1 MKKQLLFLF
10 FALLALCASAA
21 VGDTFSVGK
30 LNYQVTS
37 NGTTEDYP
45 QVTVTGLSAE
55 GKAISSLNLQIQ
67 STVLYNGTRYR
78 VTEIGAYAFYAQK
91 NLVTLWVRWGI
102 LRIKNNA
109 FQSCTNLT
117 QARLASSVDY
127 IESLAFNNCSSLKYV
142 FYANTYFIDSHYASN
157 CMPNNSGMIL
167 LVSKAAKNTVER
179 AKGIAA
185 FKNFATIYRN
195 HEAFDF
201 AFTDGGYYV
210 VSTLPD
216 DKPNK
221 NRHGVFQLVGL
232 NSSNTEY
239 APTASS
245 YTVDGYTY
253 DLAEVT
259 YNACESNSNLKSVDL
274 SSLSHLKKIDEYAFK
289 DCSAL
294 TRIILNS
301 STPLSIRK
309 EAFANC
315 TSLTTLNL
323 TSNVSVFYASAVN
336 GCSNLETITVST
348 HNKHLCDVNGIVYSK
363 NKTVLERCPPGH
375 NTTMFNHYSFPSTLK
390 EIGFSA
396 FATCKKIQKIYIPYG
411 VKSIGICFQE
421 CTGLTTLQIPSSVT
435 GFGYGTFGN
444 IPNLTY
450 LYCNFSTPPSGMPV
464 GPYSSAPR
472 HTLYVPD
479 EAIEAYKKAT
489 YWSTW
494 KNIKGGAYDA
504 TTIDAV
510 ETLRYTIHSNK
521 AETINGNSYD
531 GRAMLVYAPDPTTVY
546 SQTYAVPDY
555 VRLPNGK
562 KYAVTAIN
570 SNVCSGGMRASAT
583 LTLGANVD
591 SIFSNAFQGK
601 TKLTR
606 LKLNSNLT
614 YIGVNAF
621 YDCRISNDLVLPY
634 GFKKLSPGA
643 FYNNSF
649 KRFVIP
655 GSLIS
660 LANTCLARNNN
671 LEELIIND
679 PYWAR
684 FTSWDLTKIPT
695 SCKLYVPVGSVE
707 AYKNNEKWGKLK
719 VMAGSYDFTY
729 NNANPNRTMF
739 HMTVTSS
746 TPLTVDGMTYAGK
759 AKYVYH
765 PANMTL
771 ESDTTFVCSNY
782 EIDRTNDGSKKY
794 LMTEFGD
801 SAFIWCEQ
809 LTNVRVERMK
819 HLERIGNSA
828 FRGTKITRFTVP
840 ASCSHIGNMAFSAC
854 SKLSELMLRRNQNRT
869 YGRLFYQLN
878 ATNFN
883 CYINWKDHYNL
894 YLDVKNWPTS
904 PGRPAFID
912 QLTGWVQINDGSTVS
927 TFSVHHPVDWNA
939 SGLNAYIVTDYD
951 KNKNIASTMKIGR
964 TSIANGGVLIDG
976 YKQNVI
982 YKLKRP
988 STVPTSPKNLLLGAS
1003 GVLNL
1008 DYFQVAYVFDKK
1020 DKYFWKPS
1028 SGYRAEAGSAFLQLT
1043 NTQAGNTTK
1052 VYIDRWSNA
1061 TGDINGDGEVNVSDV
1076 TALINKILGSSTY
1089 SDAVCDINGDGEINV
1104 SDVTALINMILK

>member
-1 MKKQLLFLF
+1 MKRFLLSTVI
-10 FALLALCASAA
+10 ALMALCASAA
-21 VGDTFSVGK
+21 IGDTFSVGK

-78 VTEIGAYAFYAQK
+78 VTEIGSYAFYAQK

-102 LRIKNNA
+102 RRIKNNA

-142 FYANTYFIDSHYASN
+142 FCANTYIKDSNYASN
-157 CMPNNSGMIL
+157 CMPNNSGMVL
-167 LVSKAAKNTVER
+167 LVSKAAQNTVER
-179 AKGIAA
+179 AKGVAA

-210 VSTLPD
+210 VTVFPD
-216 DKPNK
+216 DQPNK
-221 NRHGVFQLVGL
+221 NRHGVFKLVGL

-259 YNACESNSNLKSVDL
+259 YNACESNSNLKTVDL
-274 SSLSHLKKIDEYAFK
+274 SRLSYLRAINDYAFK
-289 DCSAL
+289 GCSAL
-294 TRIILNS
+294 TTIKLNS
-301 STPLSIRK
+301 STSLSIYS

-323 TSNVSVFYASAVN
+323 TSNVYDIYGSAVN
-336 GCSNLETITVST
+336 GCSNLKTITVST
-348 HNKHLCDVNGIVYSK
+348 LNKYLCDVNGIVYSK
-363 NKTVLERCPPGH
+363 DKTKLVRCPPGH
-375 NTTMFNHYSFPSTLK
+375 NTTIFNHSSFPSTLK
-390 EIGFSA
+390 EIGFEA
-396 FATCKKIQKIYIPYG
+396 FATCKKIQMIHIPYG
-411 VKSIGICFQE
+411 VKSIRMCFQE

-435 GFGYGTFGN
+435 DFGYGTFGF

-450 LYCNFSTPPSGMPV
+450 LYCNLSTPPSGMPY

-472 HTLYVPD
+472 LTLYVPD
-479 EAIEAYKKAT
+479 EAIEAYKNAR

-494 KNIKGGAYDA
+494 KYIKGGAFDVTTNDA
-504 TTIDAV
+504 MQ
-510 ETLRYTIHSNK
+510 TLRYTIHSNK
-521 AETINGNSYD
+521 AETINGNSYA
-531 GRAMLVYAPDPTTVY
+531 GRAMLVYAPDPTVY
-546 SQTYAVPDY
+546 SQTYAVPDH
-555 VRLPNGK
+555 VTLANGK

-583 LTLGANVD
+583 LRLGANVD

-601 TKLTR
+601 TMLTG
-606 LKLNSNLT
+606 LKLNSKLT

-621 YDCRISNDLVLPY
+621 YDCRIANDLALPY
-634 GFKKLSPGA
+634 GFKKLSSGA

-649 KRFVIP
+649 KRFLIP

-660 LANTCLARNNN
+660 MGHTCLARNNY
-671 LEELIIND
+671 LEELVIND

-684 FTSWDLTKIPT
+684 STGWDLTKIPT

-729 NNANPNRTMF
+729 NNADPNKTIY
-739 HMTVTSS
+739 HMTVTSG
-746 TPLTVDGMTYAGK
+746 TPLTVDGVTYAGK

-771 ESDTTFVCSNY
+771 ESPTAFDCTNS
-782 EIDRTNDGSKKY
+782 EIDMTNGGSKKY

-801 SAFIWCEQ
+801 SALIWCEQ
-809 LTNVRVERMK
+809 LTNVRVERMD

-828 FRGTKITRFTVP
+828 FRGTKITQFTVP

-854 SKLSELMLRRNQNRT
+854 SKLSELMLMRNQNRT

-894 YLDVKNWPTS
+894 YLDVSKWPTS
-904 PGRPAFID
+904 PYRPDCKD
-912 QLTGWVQINDGSTVS
+912 QLNGWVQINDGSTVS
-927 TFSVHHPVDWNA
+927 TFVVYHPVDWEA
-939 SGLNAYIVTDYD
+939 SGLNAYIVDGYD
-951 KNKNIASTMKIGR
+951 KNKKIASTMKMGR
-964 TSIANGGVLIDG
+964 TSTANGVLIEG

-988 STVPTSPKNLLLGAS
+988 ITEPTNPGNYLQGTVAS
-1003 GVLNL
+1003 ENL
-1008 DYFQVAYVFDKK
+1008 DQYKVAYVFDKK

-1028 SGYRAEAGSAFLQLT
+1028 SGYRSEAGSAFLRLT
-1043 NTQAGNTTK
+1043 STQAGNTTK
-1052 VYIDRWSNA
+1052 VYIDRWYKAS
-1061 TGDINGDGEVNVSDV
+1061 G
-1076 TALINKILGSSTY
+1076 
-1089 SDAVCDINGDGEINV
+1089 DINGDGEINV
-1104 SDVTALINMILK
+1104 SDVTALINAILK

>member
-21 VGDTFSVGK
+21 IGDTFSVGK

-45 QVTVTGLSAE
+45 QVVVTGLSAE

-102 LRIKNNA
+102 TKIRNNA

-127 IESLAFNNCSSLKYV
+127 IESSAFNNCSSLKYV
-142 FYANTYFIDSHYASN
+142 FCANDYIKDSNYASN
-157 CMPNNSGMIL
+157 CMPNNSGMVL
-167 LVSKAAKNTVER
+167 LVSNTAKNTVER

-185 FKNFATIYRN
+185 FKKFATIYRN
-195 HEAFDF
+195 YEAFDF

-210 VSTLPD
+210 ASNLPD
-216 DKPNK
+216 EKPTK
-221 NRHGVFQLVGL
+221 NRHGVFKLVGL

-259 YNACESNSNLKSVDL
+259 YNACESNSNLKTVDL
-274 SSLSHLKKIDEYAFK
+274 SRLSHLREIGDYAFK
-289 DCSAL
+289 GCSAL
-294 TRIILNS
+294 TTIKLNS
-301 STPLSIRK
+301 STSLGIRT

-323 TSNVSVFYASAVN
+323 TSNVYDIYGSAVN
-336 GCSNLETITVST
+336 GCSNLKTITVST
-348 HNKHLCDVNGIVYSK
+348 LNKHLCDVNGIVYSK
-363 NKTVLERCPPGH
+363 DKTELVRCPPGH
-375 NTTMFNHYSFPSTLK
+375 NTTIFNHSSFPSTLK
-390 EIGFSA
+390 KIGLRA
-396 FATCKKIQKIYIPYG
+396 FATCKKIQRIHIPYG
-411 VKSIGICFQE
+411 VKTIEMCFQE

-435 GFGYGTFGN
+435 DFGYAMWGD

-450 LYCNFSTPPSGMPV
+450 FYYNFSTPPSGMPY

-472 HTLYVPD
+472 ITLYVPD

-494 KNIKGGAYDA
+494 KYIKGGAYDV
-504 TTIDAV
+504 TTNDAM

-531 GRAMLVYAPDPTTVY
+531 GRAMLVYAPDPTVY
-546 SQTYAVPDY
+546 SQTYAVPDH
-555 VRLPNGK
+555 VTLANGK

-591 SIFSNAFQGK
+591 SIFSNAFRGK
-601 TKLTR
+601 TMLKE
-606 LKLNSNLT
+606 LKLNSKLT

-621 YDCRISNDLVLPY
+621 YDCRIANDLALPY
-634 GFKKLSPGA
+634 GFKKLSSGA

-649 KRFVIP
+649 KRFLIP

-671 LEELIIND
+671 LEELVIND
-679 PYWAR
+679 PFWANY
-684 FTSWDLTKIPT
+684 TTWDLTKIPT
-695 SCKLYVPVGSVE
+695 SCKLYVPVGSE
-707 AYKNNEKWGKLK
+707 EPYKKNEKWGKLN
-719 VMAGSYDFTY
+719 VMEGSYDFTY
-729 NNANPNRTMF
+729 NNADPYGTIY
-739 HMTVTSS
+739 HMTVTSG
-746 TPLTVDGMTYAGK
+746 TPLTVDGVTYAGK

-771 ESDTTFVCSNY
+771 ERYSTFECDNY
-782 EIDRTNDGSKKY
+782 ETDRTNGGSKKY

-801 SAFIWCEQ
+801 KVLKWCNQ
-809 LTNVRVERMK
+809 VTTMRVDRMK
-819 HLERIGNSA
+819 HLERIGKSA
-828 FRGTKITRFTVP
+828 FENSGVTQFTVP
-840 ASCSHIGNMAFSAC
+840 ESCSSIGDEAFFDC
-854 SKLSELMLRRNQNRT
+854 RKLSELMLMRNQNRT
-869 YGRLFYQLN
+869 YGYRFYGRN
-878 ATNFN
+878 ASDFM
-883 CYINWKDHYNL
+883 CYAYWKDHYKV
-894 YLDVKNWPTS
+894 YYEACNWTALSGWPS
-904 PGRPAFID
+904 PRD
-912 QLTGWVQINDGSTVS
+912 LVNGWVQINDGSTVS
-927 TFSVHHPVDWNA
+927 TFAITHPVDWNA

-951 KNKNIASTMKIGR
+951 KNKKIASTMKVAI
-964 TSIANGGVLIDG
+964 TSTAYGGVLIDG

-988 STVPTSPKNLLLGAS
+988 STVPTNPKNLLLGAP
-1003 GVLNL
+1003 GGANL
-1008 DYFQVAYVFDKK
+1008 DKFQVGYVFDKK

-1028 SGYRAEAGSAFLQLT
+1028 SGYRAEAGSAFLRLT

-1052 VYIDRWSNA
+1052 VYIDRWLKA

-1089 SDAVCDINGDGEINV
+1089 SDTVCDINGDGEINV
-1104 SDVTALINMILK
+1104 SDVTALINLILK

>member
-1 MKKQLLFLF
+1 MKKFLLSTVI
-10 FALLALCASAA
+10 ALMALCASAA
-21 VGDTFSVGK
+21 IGDTFSVGK

-127 IESLAFNNCSSLKYV
+127 IESSAFNNCSSLKYV
-142 FYANTYFIDSHYASN
+142 FYANTYFIDSHYATN

-167 LVSKAAKNTVER
+167 LVSNAAKNTVER

-185 FKNFATIYRN
+185 FKKFATIYRN
-195 HEAFDF
+195 YEAFDF

-210 VSTLPD
+210 ASTLPD
-216 DKPNK
+216 DKPTK
-221 NRHGVFQLVGL
+221 NRHGVFKLVGL

-259 YNACESNSNLKSVDL
+259 YNACESNSNLKTVDL
-274 SSLSHLKKIDEYAFK
+274 SRLSHLREIGDYAFK
-289 DCSAL
+289 GCSAL
-294 TRIILNS
+294 TTIKLNS
-301 STPLSIRK
+301 STSLGIRT

-323 TSNVSVFYASAVN
+323 PSNVYDIWGSAVN
-336 GCSNLETITVST
+336 GCSNLKTITVST
-348 HNKHLCDVNGIVYSK
+348 LNKHLCDVNGIVYSK
-363 NKTVLERCPPGH
+363 DKTELVRCPPGH
-375 NTTMFNHYSFPSTLK
+375 NTTIFNHSSFPSTLK
-390 EIGFSA
+390 KIGLRA
-396 FATCKKIQKIYIPYG
+396 FATCKKIQMIHIPYG
-411 VKSIGICFQE
+411 VKTIEMCFQE
-421 CTGLTTLQIPSSVT
+421 CTGLTTLQIPSSAT
-435 GFGYGTFGN
+435 DFGYAMWGD

-450 LYCNFSTPPSGMPV
+450 FYYNFSTPPSGMPY

-472 HTLYVPD
+472 ITLYVPD

-494 KNIKGGAYDA
+494 KYIKGGAYDV
-504 TTIDAV
+504 TTNDAV

-521 AETINGNSYD
+521 AETINGNSYA
-531 GRAMLVYAPDPTTVY
+531 GRAMLVYAPDPTVY
-546 SQTYAVPDY
+546 SQTYAVPDH
-555 VRLPNGK
+555 VTLANGK

-591 SIFSNAFQGK
+591 SIFSNAFKGK
-601 TKLTR
+601 TMLTG

-621 YDCRISNDLVLPY
+621 YDCRIANDLALPY
-634 GFKKLSPGA
+634 GFKKLSSGA

-649 KRFVIP
+649 KRFLIP

-660 LANTCLARNNN
+660 LANTCLARNNY
-671 LEELIIND
+671 LEELVIND
-679 PYWAR
+679 RCWANY
-684 FTSWDLTKIPT
+684 TTWDLTKIPT
-695 SCKLYVPVGSVE
+695 SCKLYVPVGSEE
-707 AYKNNEKWGKLK
+707 AYKKNEKWGKLN
-719 VMAGSYDFTY
+719 VMEGSYDFTY
-729 NNANPNRTMF
+729 NNADPYGTIY
-739 HMTVTSS
+739 HMTVTSG
-746 TPLTVDGMTYAGK
+746 TPLTVDGVTYAGK

-771 ESDTTFVCSNY
+771 ESPTTFGCDNY
-782 EIDRTNDGSKKY
+782 ETDRTNGGSKKY

-801 SAFIWCEQ
+801 KVLKWCDQ
-809 LTNVRVERMK
+809 VTTVRVDRMK
-819 HLERIGNSA
+819 HLERIGKSA
-828 FRGTKITRFTVP
+828 FERSGVTQFTVP
-840 ASCSHIGNMAFSAC
+840 ESCSSIGDEAFFDC
-854 SKLSELMLRRNQNRT
+854 RKLSELMLMRNQNRT
-869 YGRLFYQLN
+869 YGYRFYGRN
-878 ATNFN
+878 ASDFM
-883 CYINWKDHYNL
+883 CYAYWKDHYKV
-894 YLDVKNWPTS
+894 YYEACNWTALSGWPS
-904 PGRPAFID
+904 PRD
-912 QLTGWVQINDGSTVS
+912 LVNGWVQINDGSTVS
-927 TFSVHHPVDWNA
+927 TFAITHPVDWNA

-951 KNKNIASTMKIGR
+951 KNKKIASTMKVAI
-964 TSIANGGVLIDG
+964 TSTAYGGVLIDG

-988 STVPTSPKNLLLGAS
+988 STVPTNPKNLLLGAP
-1003 GVLNL
+1003 GGANL
-1008 DYFQVAYVFDKK
+1008 DKFQVGYVFDKK

-1028 SGYRAEAGSAFLQLT
+1028 SGYRAEPGSAFLRLS

-1052 VYIDRWSNA
+1052 VYIDRWLKA

-1104 SDVTALINMILK
+1104 SDVTALINLILK

>member
-1 MKKQLLFLF
+1 MKKFLLSTVI
-10 FALLALCASAA
+10 ALMALCASAA
-21 VGDTFSVGK
+21 IGDTFSVGK
-30 LNYQVTS
+30 LNYLVTS

-55 GKAISSLNLQIQ
+55 GKAKSSLNLQIQ

-102 LRIKNNA
+102 TRIKNNA

-142 FYANTYFIDSHYASN
+142 FCANDYIKDSNYASN
-157 CMPNNSGMIL
+157 CMPNNSGMVL
-167 LVSKAAKNTVER
+167 LVSNTAKNTVER

-195 HEAFDF
+195 YEAFDF

-210 VSTLPD
+210 ASNLPD
-216 DKPNK
+216 EKPNK
-221 NRHGVFQLVGL
+221 NRHGVFKLVGL

-253 DLAEVT
+253 DLAEIT
-259 YNACESNSNLKSVDL
+259 YNACESYSNLKTVDL
-274 SSLSHLKKIDEYAFK
+274 SRLSYLRAIKDYAFK
-289 DCSAL
+289 GCSAL
-294 TRIILNS
+294 TTIKLNS
-301 STPLSIRK
+301 STSLGIRT

-323 TSNVSVFYASAVN
+323 TSNVYDIGASAVN
-336 GCSNLETITVST
+336 GCSNLKTITVST
-348 HNKHLCDVNGIVYSK
+348 LNKYLCDVNGIVYSK
-363 NKTVLERCPPGH
+363 DKTKLVRCPPGH
-375 NTTMFNHYSFPSTLK
+375 NTTIFNHSSFPSTLK
-390 EIGFSA
+390 EIGFEA
-396 FATCKKIQKIYIPYG
+396 FATCKKIQMIHIPYG
-411 VKSIGICFQE
+411 VKSIRMCFQE

-435 GFGYGTFGN
+435 DFGYGTFGF

-450 LYCNFSTPPSGMPV
+450 LYCNLSTPPSGMPY

-472 HTLYVPD
+472 LTLYVPD
-479 EAIEAYKKAT
+479 EAIEAYKNAR

-494 KNIKGGAYDA
+494 KYIKGGAFDVTTNDA
-504 TTIDAV
+504 MQ
-510 ETLRYTIHSNK
+510 TLRYTIHSNK
-521 AETINGNSYD
+521 AETINGNSYA
-531 GRAMLVYAPDPTTVY
+531 GRAMLVYAPDPTVY
-546 SQTYAVPDY
+546 SQTYAVPDH
-555 VRLPNGK
+555 VTLANGK

-591 SIFSNAFQGK
+591 SIFSNAFKGK
-601 TKLTR
+601 TMLTG
-606 LKLNSNLT
+606 LKLNSKLT

-621 YDCRISNDLVLPY
+621 YDCRIANDLALPY
-634 GFKKLSPGA
+634 GFKKLSSGA

-649 KRFVIP
+649 KRFLIP

-660 LANTCLARNNN
+660 MGHTCLARNNY
-671 LEELIIND
+671 LEELVIND
-679 PYWAR
+679 PYWAKS
-684 FTSWDLTKIPT
+684 TSWDLTKIPT

-729 NNANPNRTMF
+729 NNADPNKTIY
-739 HMTVTSS
+739 HMTVTSG
-746 TPLTVDGMTYAGK
+746 TPLTVDGVTYAGK

-771 ESDTTFVCSNY
+771 ESPTAFDCTNS
-782 EIDRTNDGSKKY
+782 EIDMTNGGSKKY

-801 SAFIWCEQ
+801 SALVWCEQ
-809 LTNVRVERMK
+809 LTNVRVDRMD

-828 FRGTKITRFTVP
+828 FRGTKITQFTVP

-854 SKLSELMLRRNQNRT
+854 SKLSELMLMRNQNRT

-894 YLDVKNWPTS
+894 YLDVSKWPTS
-904 PGRPAFID
+904 PYRPDCKD
-912 QLTGWVQINDGSTVS
+912 QLNGWVQINDGSTVS
-927 TFSVHHPVDWNA
+927 TFVVYHPVDWEA
-939 SGLNAYIVTDYD
+939 SGLNAYIVDGYD
-951 KNKNIASTMKIGR
+951 KNKKIASTMKMGR
-964 TSIANGGVLIDG
+964 TSTANGVLIEG

-988 STVPTSPKNLLLGAS
+988 ITEPTNPGNYLMGTVTSENLEQ
-1003 GVLNL
+1003 
-1008 DYFQVAYVFDKK
+1008 YKVAYVFDKK

-1028 SGYRAEAGSAFLQLT
+1028 SGYRSEAGSAFLWLT
-1043 NTQAGNTTK
+1043 STQAGNTTK
-1052 VYIDRWSNA
+1052 VYIDRWYKAS
-1061 TGDINGDGEVNVSDV
+1061 GDINGDGEINVSDV

-1104 SDVTALINMILK
+1104 SDVTALINLILK

>member
-1 MKKQLLFLF
+1 MKRFLLSTVI
-10 FALLALCASAA
+10 ALMALCASAA
-21 VGDTFSVGK
+21 IGDTFSVGK
-30 LNYQVTS
+30 LNYLVTS

-102 LRIKNNA
+102 TRIKNNA

-142 FYANTYFIDSHYASN
+142 FCANDYIKDSNYASN
-157 CMPNNSGMIL
+157 CMPNNSGMVL
-167 LVSKAAKNTVER
+167 LVSNTAKNTVER

-201 AFTDGGYYV
+201 VFTDGGYYV
-210 VSTLPD
+210 ASNLPD
-216 DKPNK
+216 EKPNK
-221 NRHGVFQLVGL
+221 NRHGVFKLVGL

-259 YNACESNSNLKSVDL
+259 YNACESYSNLKTVDL
-274 SSLSHLKKIDEYAFK
+274 SRLSYLRAIKDYAFK
-289 DCSAL
+289 GCSAL
-294 TRIILNS
+294 TTIKLNS
-301 STPLSIRK
+301 STSLIIYS

-323 TSNVSVFYASAVN
+323 TSNVYDFGASAVN
-336 GCSNLETITVST
+336 GCSNLKTITVST
-348 HNKHLCDVNGIVYSK
+348 LNKYLCDVNGIVYSK
-363 NKTVLERCPPGH
+363 DKTELVRCPPGH
-375 NTTMFNHYSFPSTLK
+375 NTTIFNHSSFPSTLK
-390 EIGFSA
+390 EIGFEA
-396 FATCKKIQKIYIPYG
+396 FATCKKIQMVHIPYG
-411 VKSIGICFQE
+411 VKSIRMCFQE
-421 CTGLTTLQIPSSVT
+421 CTGLTTLQIPSSAT
-435 GFGYGTFGN
+435 DFGYGTFGF

-450 LYCNFSTPPSGMPV
+450 LYCNLSTPPSGMPY

-472 HTLYVPD
+472 LTLYVPD
-479 EAIEAYKKAT
+479 EAIEAYKNAR

-494 KNIKGGAYDA
+494 KYIKGGAFDVTTNDA
-504 TTIDAV
+504 MQ
-510 ETLRYTIHSNK
+510 TLRYTIHSNK
-521 AETINGNSYD
+521 AETINGNSYA
-531 GRAMLVYAPDPTTVY
+531 GRAMLVYAPDPTVY
-546 SQTYAVPDY
+546 SQTYAVPDH
-555 VRLPNGK
+555 VTLANGK

-583 LTLGANVD
+583 LRLGANVD

-601 TKLTR
+601 TMLTG
-606 LKLNSNLT
+606 LKLNSKLT

-621 YDCRISNDLVLPY
+621 YDCRIANDLALPY
-634 GFKKLSPGA
+634 GFKKLSSGA

-649 KRFVIP
+649 KRFLIP

-660 LANTCLARNNN
+660 MGHTCLARNNY
-671 LEELIIND
+671 LEELVIND
-679 PYWAR
+679 PYWAKS
-684 FTSWDLTKIPT
+684 TSWDLTKIPT

-729 NNANPNRTMF
+729 NNADPNKTIY
-739 HMTVTSS
+739 HMTVTSG
-746 TPLTVDGMTYAGK
+746 TPLTVDGVTYAGK

-771 ESDTTFVCSNY
+771 ESPTAFDCTNS
-782 EIDRTNDGSKKY
+782 EIDMTNGGSKKY

-801 SAFIWCEQ
+801 SALIWCEQ
-809 LTNVRVERMK
+809 LTNVRVERMD

-828 FRGTKITRFTVP
+828 FRGTKITQFTVP

-854 SKLSELMLRRNQNRT
+854 SKLSELMLMRNQNRT

-894 YLDVKNWPTS
+894 YLDVSKWPTS
-904 PGRPAFID
+904 PYRPDCKD
-912 QLTGWVQINDGSTVS
+912 QLNGWVQINDGSTV
-927 TFSVHHPVDWNA
+927 
-939 SGLNAYIVTDYD
+939 
-951 KNKNIASTMKIGR
+951 
-964 TSIANGGVLIDG
+964 
-976 YKQNVI
+976 
-982 YKLKRP
+982 
-988 STVPTSPKNLLLGAS
+988 
-1003 GVLNL
+1003 
-1008 DYFQVAYVFDKK
+1008 
-1020 DKYFWKPS
+1020 
-1028 SGYRAEAGSAFLQLT
+1028 
-1043 NTQAGNTTK
+1043 
-1052 VYIDRWSNA
+1052 
-1061 TGDINGDGEVNVSDV
+1061 
-1076 TALINKILGSSTY
+1076 TALSFKML
-1089 SDAVCDINGDGEINV
+1089 
-1104 SDVTALINMILK
+1104 

>member
-1 MKKQLLFLF
+1 MKRFLLSTVI
-10 FALLALCASAA
+10 ALMALCASAA
-21 VGDTFSVGK
+21 IGDTFSVGK
-30 LNYQVTS
+30 LNYLVTS

-102 LRIKNNA
+102 RRIKNNA

-142 FYANTYFIDSHYASN
+142 FCANTYILDSNYASN
-157 CMPNNSGMIL
+157 CMPNNSGMVL
-167 LVSKAAKNTVER
+167 LVSKAAQNTVER
-179 AKGIAA
+179 AKGVAA

-210 VSTLPD
+210 VTSFPD
-216 DKPNK
+216 DQPNK
-221 NRHGVFQLVGL
+221 NRHGVFKLVGL
-232 NSSNTEY
+232 NSSTTEY

-253 DLAEVT
+253 DLAEIT
-259 YNACESNSNLKSVDL
+259 YNACESYTNLKTVDL
-274 SSLSHLKKIDEYAFK
+274 SRLSYLREIWNYAFK
-289 DCSAL
+289 GCSAL
-294 TRIILNS
+294 TTIKLNS
-301 STPLSIRK
+301 STSLGIRT

-323 TSNVSVFYASAVN
+323 TSNVYDFGASAVN
-336 GCSNLETITVST
+336 GCSNLKTITVST
-348 HNKHLCDVNGIVYSK
+348 LNKHLCDVNGIVYSK
-363 NKTVLERCPPGH
+363 DKTELVRCPPGH
-375 NTTMFNHYSFPSTLK
+375 NTTIFNHSSFPSTLK
-390 EIGFSA
+390 EIGFEA
-396 FATCKKIQKIYIPYG
+396 FATCKKIQMVHIPYG
-411 VKSIGICFQE
+411 VKSIRMCFQE
-421 CTGLTTLQIPSSVT
+421 CTGLTTLQIPSSAT
-435 GFGYGTFGN
+435 DFGYGTFGF

-450 LYCNFSTPPSGMPV
+450 LYCNLSTPPSGMPY

-472 HTLYVPD
+472 LTLYVPD
-479 EAIEAYKKAT
+479 EAIEAYKNAR

-494 KNIKGGAYDA
+494 KYIKGGAFDVTTNDA
-504 TTIDAV
+504 MQ
-510 ETLRYTIHSNK
+510 TLRYTIHSNK
-521 AETINGNSYD
+521 AETINGNSYA
-531 GRAMLVYAPDPTTVY
+531 GRAMLVYAPDPTVY
-546 SQTYAVPDY
+546 SQTYAVPDH
-555 VRLPNGK
+555 VTLANGK

-583 LTLGANVD
+583 LKLGANVD

-601 TKLTR
+601 TMLTG
-606 LKLNSNLT
+606 LKLNSKLT

-621 YDCRISNDLVLPY
+621 YDCRIANDLALPY
-634 GFKKLSPGA
+634 GFKKLSSGA

-649 KRFVIP
+649 KRFLIP

-660 LANTCLARNNN
+660 MGHTCLARNNY
-671 LEELIIND
+671 LEELVIND

-684 FTSWDLTKIPT
+684 STSWDLTKIPT

-729 NNANPNRTMF
+729 NNADPNKTIY
-739 HMTVTSS
+739 HMTVTSG
-746 TPLTVDGMTYAGK
+746 TPLTVDGVTYAGK

-771 ESDTTFVCSNY
+771 ESPTAFDCTNS
-782 EIDRTNDGSKKY
+782 EIDMTNGGSKKY

-801 SAFIWCEQ
+801 SALIWCEQ
-809 LTNVRVERMK
+809 LTNVRVDRMD

-828 FRGTKITRFTVP
+828 FRGTKITQFTVP
-840 ASCSHIGNMAFSAC
+840 ASCFHIGNMAFSAC
-854 SKLSELMLRRNQNRT
+854 SKLSELMLMRNQNRT

-894 YLDVKNWPTS
+894 YLDVSKWPTS
-904 PGRPAFID
+904 PYRPDCKD
-912 QLTGWVQINDGSTVS
+912 QLNGWVQINDGSTVS
-927 TFSVHHPVDWNA
+927 TFVVYHPVDWEA
-939 SGLNAYIVTDYD
+939 SGLNAYIVDGYD
-951 KNKNIASTMKIGR
+951 KNKKIASTMKMGR
-964 TSIANGGVLIDG
+964 TSTANGVLIEG

-988 STVPTSPKNLLLGAS
+988 ITEPTNPGNYLQGTVTSE
-1003 GVLNL
+1003 NL
-1008 DYFQVAYVFDKK
+1008 DQYKVAYVFDKK

-1028 SGYRAEAGSAFLQLT
+1028 SGYRSEAGSAFLRLT
-1043 NTQAGNTTK
+1043 STQAGNTTK
-1052 VYIDRWSNA
+1052 VYIDRWYKAS
-1061 TGDINGDGEVNVSDV
+1061 GDINGDGEINVSDV

-1089 SDAVCDINGDGEINV
+1089 SDASCDINGDGEINV
-1104 SDVTALINMILK
+1104 SDVTALINLILK

>member
-1 MKKQLLFLF
+1 MKRFLLSTVI
-10 FALLALCASAA
+10 ALMALCASAA
-21 VGDTFSVGK
+21 IGDTFSVGK

-45 QVTVTGLSAE
+45 QVVVTGLSAE

-102 LRIKNNA
+102 TKIRNNA

-127 IESLAFNNCSSLKYV
+127 IESSAFNNCSSLKYV
-142 FYANTYFIDSHYASN
+142 FYANTYFIDSHYATN

-167 LVSKAAKNTVER
+167 LVSNAAKNTVER
-179 AKGIAA
+179 AKGITA
-185 FKNFATIYRN
+185 FKKFATIYRN
-195 HEAFDF
+195 YEAFDF

-210 VSTLPD
+210 ASTLPD
-216 DKPNK
+216 DKPTK
-221 NRHGVFQLVGL
+221 NRHGVFKLVGL

-259 YNACESNSNLKSVDL
+259 YNACESNSNLKTVDL
-274 SSLSHLKKIDEYAFK
+274 SRLSHLREIWDYAFK
-289 DCSAL
+289 GCSAL
-294 TRIILNS
+294 TTIKLNS
-301 STPLSIRK
+301 STSLGIRT

-323 TSNVSVFYASAVN
+323 PSNVYDIYGSAVN
-336 GCSNLETITVST
+336 GCSNLKTITVST
-348 HNKHLCDVNGIVYSK
+348 LNKHLCDVNGIVYSK
-363 NKTVLERCPPGH
+363 DKTELVRCPPGH
-375 NTTMFNHYSFPSTLK
+375 NTTIFNHSSFPSTLK
-390 EIGFSA
+390 KIGLRA
-396 FATCKKIQKIYIPYG
+396 FATCKKIQRIHIPYG
-411 VKSIGICFQE
+411 VKTIEMCFQE

-435 GFGYGTFGN
+435 DFGYGTFGF

-450 LYCNFSTPPSGMPV
+450 LYCNLSTPPSGMPY

-472 HTLYVPD
+472 LTLYVPD
-479 EAIEAYKKAT
+479 EAIEAYKNAR

-494 KNIKGGAYDA
+494 KYIKGGAFDVTTNDA
-504 TTIDAV
+504 MQ
-510 ETLRYTIHSNK
+510 TLRYTIHSNK
-521 AETINGNSYD
+521 AETINGNSYA
-531 GRAMLVYAPDPTTVY
+531 GRAMLVYAPDPTVY
-546 SQTYAVPDY
+546 SQTYAVPDH
-555 VRLPNGK
+555 VTLANGK

-583 LTLGANVD
+583 LRLGANVD

-601 TKLTR
+601 TMLTG
-606 LKLNSNLT
+606 LKLNSKLT

-621 YDCRISNDLVLPY
+621 YDCRIANDLALPY
-634 GFKKLSPGA
+634 GFKKLSSGA

-649 KRFVIP
+649 KRFLIP

-660 LANTCLARNNN
+660 MGHTCLARNNY
-671 LEELIIND
+671 LEELVIND

-684 FTSWDLTKIPT
+684 STGWDLTKIPT

-729 NNANPNRTMF
+729 NNADPNKTIY
-739 HMTVTSS
+739 HMTVTSG
-746 TPLTVDGMTYAGK
+746 TPLTVDGVTYAGK

-771 ESDTTFVCSNY
+771 ESPTAFDCTNS
-782 EIDRTNDGSKKY
+782 EIDMTNGGSKKY

-801 SAFIWCEQ
+801 SALIWCEQ
-809 LTNVRVERMK
+809 LTNVRVERMD

-828 FRGTKITRFTVP
+828 FRGTKITQFTVP
-840 ASCSHIGNMAFSAC
+840 ASCFHIGNMAFSAC
-854 SKLSELMLRRNQNRT
+854 SKLSELMLMRNQNRT

-894 YLDVKNWPTS
+894 YLDVSKWPTS
-904 PGRPAFID
+904 PYRPDCKD
-912 QLTGWVQINDGSTVS
+912 QLNGWVQINDGSTVS
-927 TFSVHHPVDWNA
+927 TFVVYHPVDWEA
-939 SGLNAYIVTDYD
+939 SGLNAYIVDGYD
-951 KNKNIASTMKIGR
+951 KNKKIASTMKMGR
-964 TSIANGGVLIDG
+964 TSTANGVLIEG

-988 STVPTSPKNLLLGAS
+988 ITEPNNPGNYLQGTVTSE
-1003 GVLNL
+1003 NL
-1008 DYFQVAYVFDKK
+1008 DQYKVAYVFDKK

-1028 SGYRAEAGSAFLQLT
+1028 SGYRSEAGSAFLRLT
-1043 NTQAGNTTK
+1043 STQAGNTTK
-1052 VYIDRWSNA
+1052 VYIDRWYKAS
-1061 TGDINGDGEVNVSDV
+1061 GDINGDGEINVSDV

-1089 SDAVCDINGDGEINV
+1089 SDASCDINGDGEINV
-1104 SDVTALINMILK
+1104 SDVTALINLILK

>member
-1 MKKQLLFLF
+1 MKRFLLSTVI
-10 FALLALCASAA
+10 ALMALCASAA
-21 VGDTFSVGK
+21 IGDTFSVGK

-78 VTEIGAYAFYAQK
+78 VTEIGSYAFYAQK

-102 LRIKNNA
+102 RRIKNNA

-117 QARLASSVDY
+117 QARLASSVDH

-142 FYANTYFIDSHYASN
+142 FCANDYIKDSNYASN
-157 CMPNNSGMIL
+157 CMPNNSGMVLI
-167 LVSKAAKNTVER
+167 VSNTAKNTVER

-195 HEAFDF
+195 YEAFDF

-210 VSTLPD
+210 ASNLPD
-216 DKPNK
+216 EKPNK
-221 NRHGVFQLVGL
+221 NRHGVFKLVGL

-259 YNACESNSNLKSVDL
+259 YNACESYSNLKTVDL
-274 SSLSHLKKIDEYAFK
+274 SRLSYLRAINDYAFK
-289 DCSAL
+289 GCSAL
-294 TRIILNS
+294 TTIKLNS
-301 STPLSIRK
+301 STSLSIYS

-323 TSNVSVFYASAVN
+323 TSNVYDIYGSAVN
-336 GCSNLETITVST
+336 GCSNLKTITVST
-348 HNKHLCDVNGIVYSK
+348 LNKHLCDVNGIVYSK
-363 NKTVLERCPPGH
+363 DKTELVRCPPGH
-375 NTTMFNHYSFPSTLK
+375 NTTIFNHSSFPSTLEK
-390 EIGFSA
+390 IGNRA
-396 FATCKKIQKIYIPYG
+396 FATCKKIQMIHIPYG
-411 VKSIGICFQE
+411 VKTIEMCFQE

-435 GFGYGTFGN
+435 TFGYAMWGD

-450 LYCNFSTPPSGMPV
+450 FYYNFSTPPSGMPY

-472 HTLYVPD
+472 LTLYVPD

-494 KNIKGGAYDA
+494 KYIKGGAYDV
-504 TTIDAV
+504 TTNDAMQ
-510 ETLRYTIHSNK
+510 TLRYTIHSNK
-521 AETINGNSYD
+521 AETINGNSYA
-531 GRAMLVYAPDPTTVY
+531 GRAMLVYAPDPTVY
-546 SQTYAVPDY
+546 SQTYAVPDH
-555 VRLPNGK
+555 VTLANGK

-591 SIFSNAFQGK
+591 SIFSNAFKGK
-601 TKLTR
+601 TMLTG

-621 YDCRISNDLVLPY
+621 YDCRIANDLVLPY
-634 GFKKLSPGA
+634 GFKKLSSGA

-649 KRFVIP
+649 KRFLIP

-660 LANTCLARNNN
+660 LANTCLARNNY
-671 LEELIIND
+671 LEELVIND
-679 PYWAR
+679 RCWANY
-684 FTSWDLTKIPT
+684 TTWDLTKIPT
-695 SCKLYVPVGSVE
+695 SCKLYVPVGSEE
-707 AYKNNEKWGKLK
+707 AYKKNEKWGKLN
-719 VMAGSYDFTY
+719 VMEGSYDFTF
-729 NNANPNRTMF
+729 NNADPYGTIY
-739 HMTVTSS
+739 HMTVTSG
-746 TPLTVDGMTYAGK
+746 TPLTVDGVTYAGK

-771 ESDTTFVCSNY
+771 GRYSTFECDNY
-782 EIDRTNDGSKKY
+782 ETDRTNGGSKKY

-801 SAFIWCEQ
+801 KVLKWCDQ
-809 LTNVRVERMK
+809 VTTMRVDRMK

-828 FRGTKITRFTVP
+828 FRGTNITQFTVP
-840 ASCSHIGNMAFSAC
+840 ASCTSIGDEAFFDC
-854 SKLSELMLRRNQNRT
+854 RKLSELMLMRNQNRT
-869 YGRLFYQLN
+869 YGFRFYGRN
-878 ATNFN
+878 ASDFM
-883 CYINWKDHYNL
+883 CYAYWKDHYKV
-894 YLDVKNWPTS
+894 YSEACNWTALSGWPS
-904 PGRPAFID
+904 PRD
-912 QLTGWVQINDGSTVS
+912 LVNGWVQINDGSTVS
-927 TFSVHHPVDWNA
+927 TFSVCHPVDWNA

-951 KNKNIASTMKIGR
+951 KNKKIASTMKVAI
-964 TSIANGGVLIDG
+964 TSTAYGGVLIDG

-988 STVPTSPKNLLLGAS
+988 STVPTNPNNLLLGAPN
-1003 GVLNL
+1003 GADLNK
-1008 DYFQVAYVFDKK
+1008 FQVGYVFDKK

-1028 SGYRAEAGSAFLQLT
+1028 SGYRAEAGSAFLRLT

-1052 VYIDRWSNA
+1052 VYIDRWYKA
-1061 TGDINGDGEVNVSDV
+1061 TGDINGDGEINVSDV

-1089 SDAVCDINGDGEINV
+1089 SDASCDINGDGEINV
-1104 SDVTALINMILK
+1104 SDVTALINLILK

>member
-1 MKKQLLFLF
+1 MKKFLLSTVI
-10 FALLALCASAA
+10 ALMALCASAA
-21 VGDTFSVGK
+21 IGDTFSVGK

-78 VTEIGAYAFYAQK
+78 VTEIGSYAFYAQK

-102 LRIKNNA
+102 TRIKNNA

-127 IESLAFNNCSSLKYV
+127 IESSAFNNCSSLKYV

-167 LVSKAAKNTVER
+167 LVSNAAKNTVER
-179 AKGIAA
+179 AKGISA
-185 FKNFATIYRN
+185 FKKFATIYRN

-210 VSTLPD
+210 ASTLPD
-216 DKPNK
+216 DKPTK
-221 NRHGVFQLVGL
+221 NRHGVFKLVGL

-253 DLAEVT
+253 DLAEIT
-259 YNACESNSNLKSVDL
+259 YNACESNSNLKTVDL
-274 SSLSHLKKIDEYAFK
+274 SRLSYLRAINDYAFK
-289 DCSAL
+289 GCSAL
-294 TRIILNS
+294 TTIKLNS
-301 STPLSIRK
+301 STSLSIYS

-323 TSNVSVFYASAVN
+323 TSNVYDIYGSAVN
-336 GCSNLETITVST
+336 GCSNLKTITVST
-348 HNKHLCDVNGIVYSK
+348 LNKHLCDVNGIVYSK
-363 NKTVLERCPPGH
+363 DKTELVRCPPGH
-375 NTTMFNHYSFPSTLK
+375 NTTIFNHSSFPSTLEK
-390 EIGFSA
+390 IGNRA
-396 FATCKKIQKIYIPYG
+396 FATCKKIQMIHIPYG
-411 VKSIGICFQE
+411 VKTIEMCFQE

-435 GFGYGTFGN
+435 TFGYAMWGD

-450 LYCNFSTPPSGMPV
+450 FYYNFSTPPSGMPY

-472 HTLYVPD
+472 LTLYVPD

-494 KNIKGGAYDA
+494 KYIKGGAFDVTTNDA
-504 TTIDAV
+504 MQ
-510 ETLRYTIHSNK
+510 TLRYTIHSNK
-521 AETINGNSYD
+521 AETINGNSYA
-531 GRAMLVYAPDPTTVY
+531 GRAMLVYAPDPTVY
-546 SQTYAVPDY
+546 SQTYAVPDH
-555 VRLPNGK
+555 LTLANGK

-591 SIFSNAFQGK
+591 SIFSNAFKGK
-601 TKLTR
+601 TMLTG
-606 LKLNSNLT
+606 LKLNSKLT

-621 YDCRISNDLVLPY
+621 YDCRIANDLVLPY
-634 GFKKLSPGA
+634 GFKKLSSGA

-649 KRFVIP
+649 KRFLIP

-660 LANTCLARNNN
+660 LANTCLARNNY
-671 LEELIIND
+671 LEELVIND
-679 PYWAR
+679 RCWANY
-684 FTSWDLTKIPT
+684 TTWDLTKIPT
-695 SCKLYVPVGSVE
+695 SCKLYVPVGSEE
-707 AYKNNEKWGKLK
+707 AYKKNEKWGKLN
-719 VMAGSYDFTY
+719 VMEGSYDFTF
-729 NNANPNRTMF
+729 NNADPYGTIY
-739 HMTVTSS
+739 HMTVTSG
-746 TPLTVDGMTYAGK
+746 TPLTVDGVTYAGK

-771 ESDTTFVCSNY
+771 GRYSTFECDNY
-782 EIDRTNDGSKKY
+782 ETDRTNGGSKKY

-801 SAFIWCEQ
+801 KVLKWCDQ
-809 LTNVRVERMK
+809 VTTMRVDRMK
-819 HLERIGNSA
+819 HLERIGKSA
-828 FRGTKITRFTVP
+828 FENSGVTQFTVP
-840 ASCSHIGNMAFSAC
+840 ESCTSIGDEAFFDC
-854 SKLSELMLRRNQNRT
+854 RKLSELMLMRNQNRT
-869 YGRLFYQLN
+869 YGFRFYGRN
-878 ATNFN
+878 ASDFM
-883 CYINWKDHYNL
+883 CYAYWKDHYKV
-894 YLDVKNWPTS
+894 YSEACNWRALSGWPS
-904 PGRPAFID
+904 PRD
-912 QLTGWVQINDGSTVS
+912 LVNGWVQINDGSTVS
-927 TFSVHHPVDWNA
+927 TFSVCHPVDWNA

-951 KNKNIASTMKIGR
+951 KNKKIASTMKVAI
-964 TSIANGGVLIDG
+964 TSTAYGGVLIDG

-988 STVPTSPKNLLLGAS
+988 STVPTNPNNLLLGAPN
-1003 GVLNL
+1003 GADLNK
-1008 DYFQVAYVFDKK
+1008 FQVGYVFDKK

-1028 SGYRAEAGSAFLQLT
+1028 SGYRAEPGSAFLRLT
-1043 NTQAGNTTK
+1043 STQAGNTTK
-1052 VYIDRWSNA
+1052 VYIDRWLKA

-1104 SDVTALINMILK
+1104 SDVTALINLILK

>member
-1 MKKQLLFLF
+1 MKKFLLSTVI
-10 FALLALCASAA
+10 ALLALCASAA

-494 KNIKGGAYDA
+494 KYIKGGAFDVTTNDA
-504 TTIDAV
+504 MQ
-510 ETLRYTIHSNK
+510 TLRYTIHSNK

-621 YDCRISNDLVLPY
+621 YDCRISNDLALPY

-660 LANTCLARNNN
+660 LANTCLARNNY

-964 TSIANGGVLIDG
+964 TSIANSGVLIDG

-1052 VYIDRWSNA
+1052 VYIDRWAKA
-1061 TGDINGDGEVNVSDV
+1061 TGDINGDGEINVSDV

-1104 SDVTALINMILK
+1104 SDVTALINLILK

>member
-1 MKKQLLFLF
+1 MKKFLLSTVI
-10 FALLALCASAA
+10 ALMALCASAA
-21 VGDTFSVGK
+21 IGDTFSVGK

-45 QVTVTGLSAE
+45 QVVVTGLSAE

-127 IESLAFNNCSSLKYV
+127 IESSAFNNCSSLKYV

-167 LVSKAAKNTVER
+167 LVSNAAKNTVER
-179 AKGIAA
+179 AKGISA
-185 FKNFATIYRN
+185 FKKFATIYRN

-210 VSTLPD
+210 ASTLPD
-216 DKPNK
+216 EKPNK
-221 NRHGVFQLVGL
+221 NRHGVFKLVGL

-259 YNACESNSNLKSVDL
+259 YNACESNTNLKTVDL
-274 SSLSHLKKIDEYAFK
+274 SRLSYLRAINDYAFK
-289 DCSAL
+289 GCSAL
-294 TRIILNS
+294 TTIKLNS
-301 STPLSIRK
+301 STSLSIYS

-323 TSNVSVFYASAVN
+323 TSNVYDIWGSAVN
-336 GCSNLETITVST
+336 GCSNLKTITVST
-348 HNKHLCDVNGIVYSK
+348 LNKHLCDVNGIVYSK
-363 NKTVLERCPPGH
+363 DKTELVRCPPGH
-375 NTTMFNHYSFPSTLK
+375 NTTIFNHSSFPSTLEK
-390 EIGFSA
+390 IGNRA
-396 FATCKKIQKIYIPYG
+396 FATCKKIQMIHIPYG
-411 VKSIGICFQE
+411 VKTIEMCFQE

-435 GFGYGTFGN
+435 TFGYAMWGD

-450 LYCNFSTPPSGMPV
+450 FYYNFSTPPSGMPY

-472 HTLYVPD
+472 LTLYVPD

-494 KNIKGGAYDA
+494 KYIKGGAYDV
-504 TTIDAV
+504 TTNDAMQ
-510 ETLRYTIHSNK
+510 TLRYTIHSNK
-521 AETINGNSYD
+521 AETINGNSYA
-531 GRAMLVYAPDPTTVY
+531 GRAMLVYAPDPTVY
-546 SQTYAVPDY
+546 SQTYAVPDH
-555 VRLPNGK
+555 VTLANGK

-591 SIFSNAFQGK
+591 SIFSNAFKGK
-601 TKLTR
+601 TMLTG
-606 LKLNSNLT
+606 LKLNSKLT

-621 YDCRISNDLVLPY
+621 YDCRIANDLALPY
-634 GFKKLSPGA
+634 GFKKLSSGA

-649 KRFVIP
+649 KRFLIP

-660 LANTCLARNNN
+660 LANTCLARNNY
-671 LEELIIND
+671 LEELVIND
-679 PYWAR
+679 RCWANY
-684 FTSWDLTKIPT
+684 TTWDLTKIPT
-695 SCKLYVPVGSVE
+695 SCKLYVPVGSEE
-707 AYKNNEKWGKLK
+707 AYKKNEKWGKLN
-719 VMAGSYDFTY
+719 VMEGSYDFTF
-729 NNANPNRTMF
+729 NNADPYGTIY
-739 HMTVTSS
+739 HMTVTSG
-746 TPLTVDGMTYAGK
+746 TPLTVDGVTYAGK

-771 ESDTTFVCSNY
+771 GRYSTFECDNY
-782 EIDRTNDGSKKY
+782 ETDRTNGGSKKY

-801 SAFIWCEQ
+801 KVLKWCDQ
-809 LTNVRVERMK
+809 VTTMRVDRMK

-828 FRGTKITRFTVP
+828 FRGTNITQFTVP
-840 ASCSHIGNMAFSAC
+840 ASCTSIGDEAFFDC
-854 SKLSELMLRRNQNRT
+854 RKLSELMLMRNQNRT
-869 YGRLFYQLN
+869 YGFRFYGRN
-878 ATNFN
+878 ASDFM
-883 CYINWKDHYNL
+883 CYAYWKDHYKV
-894 YLDVKNWPTS
+894 YSEACNWTALSGWPS
-904 PGRPAFID
+904 PRD
-912 QLTGWVQINDGSTVS
+912 LVNGWVQINDGSTVS
-927 TFSVHHPVDWNA
+927 TFAITHPVDWNA

-951 KNKNIASTMKIGR
+951 KNKKIASTMKVAI
-964 TSIANGGVLIDG
+964 TSTAYGGVLIDG

-988 STVPTSPKNLLLGAS
+988 STVPTNPNNLLLGAPN
-1003 GVLNL
+1003 GADLNK
-1008 DYFQVAYVFDKK
+1008 FQVGYVFDKK

-1028 SGYRAEAGSAFLQLT
+1028 SGYRAEAGSAFLRLT

-1052 VYIDRWSNA
+1052 VYIDRWYKA
-1061 TGDINGDGEVNVSDV
+1061 TGDINGDGEINVSDV

-1089 SDAVCDINGDGEINV
+1089 SDASCDINGDGEINV
-1104 SDVTALINMILK
+1104 SDVTALINLILK

>member
-1 MKKQLLFLF
+1 MKKFLLSTVI
-10 FALLALCASAA
+10 ALMALCASAA
-21 VGDTFSVGK
+21 IGDTFSVGK

-45 QVTVTGLSAE
+45 QVVVTGLSAE

-127 IESLAFNNCSSLKYV
+127 IESSAFNNCSSLKYV

-167 LVSKAAKNTVER
+167 LVSNAAKNTVER
-179 AKGIAA
+179 AKGISA
-185 FKNFATIYRN
+185 FKKFATIYRN

-210 VSTLPD
+210 ASTLPD
-216 DKPNK
+216 DKPTK
-221 NRHGVFQLVGL
+221 NRHGVFKLVGL

-259 YNACESNSNLKSVDL
+259 YNACESNSNLKTVDL
-274 SSLSHLKKIDEYAFK
+274 SRLSHLREIWDYAFK
-289 DCSAL
+289 GCSAL
-294 TRIILNS
+294 TTIKLNS
-301 STPLSIRK
+301 STSLGIRT

-323 TSNVSVFYASAVN
+323 PSNVYDIYGSAVN
-336 GCSNLETITVST
+336 GCSNLKTITVST
-348 HNKHLCDVNGIVYSK
+348 LNKHLCDVNGIVYSK
-363 NKTVLERCPPGH
+363 DKTELVRCPPGH
-375 NTTMFNHYSFPSTLK
+375 NTTIFNHSSFPSTLK
-390 EIGFSA
+390 KIGLRA
-396 FATCKKIQKIYIPYG
+396 FATCKKIQRIHIPYG
-411 VKSIGICFQE
+411 VKTIEMCFQE
-421 CTGLTTLQIPSSVT
+421 CTGLTTLQIPSSAT
-435 GFGYGTFGN
+435 DFGYAMWGD

-450 LYCNFSTPPSGMPV
+450 FYYNFSTPPSGMPV

-472 HTLYVPD
+472 ITLYVPD

-494 KNIKGGAYDA
+494 KYIKGGAYDV
-504 TTIDAV
+504 TTNDAV

-521 AETINGNSYD
+521 AETINGNSYA
-531 GRAMLVYAPDPTTVY
+531 GRAMLVYAPDPTVY
-546 SQTYAVPDY
+546 SQTYAVPDH
-555 VRLPNGK
+555 VTLANGK

-591 SIFSNAFQGK
+591 SIFSNAFRGK
-601 TKLTR
+601 TMLKE
-606 LKLNSNLT
+606 LKLNSKLT

-621 YDCRISNDLVLPY
+621 YDCRIANDLALPY
-634 GFKKLSPGA
+634 GFKKLSSGA

-649 KRFVIP
+649 KRFLIP

-671 LEELIIND
+671 LEELVIND
-679 PYWAR
+679 PFWANY
-684 FTSWDLTKIPT
+684 TTWDLTKIPT
-695 SCKLYVPVGSVE
+695 SCKLYVPVGSEE
-707 AYKNNEKWGKLK
+707 AYKKNEKWGKLN
-719 VMAGSYDFTY
+719 VMEGSYDFTY
-729 NNANPNRTMF
+729 NNADPYGTIY
-739 HMTVTSS
+739 HMTVTSG
-746 TPLTVDGMTYAGK
+746 TPLTVDGVTYAGK

-771 ESDTTFVCSNY
+771 ESPTTFGCDNY
-782 EIDRTNDGSKKY
+782 ETDRTNGGSKKY

-801 SAFIWCEQ
+801 KVLKWCDQ
-809 LTNVRVERMK
+809 VTTVRVDRMK
-819 HLERIGNSA
+819 HLERIGKSA
-828 FRGTKITRFTVP
+828 FERSGVTQFTVP
-840 ASCSHIGNMAFSAC
+840 ESCSSIGDEAFFDC
-854 SKLSELMLRRNQNRT
+854 RKLSELMLMRNQNRT
-869 YGRLFYQLN
+869 YGYRFYGRN
-878 ATNFN
+878 ASDFM
-883 CYINWKDHYNL
+883 CYAYWKDHYKV
-894 YLDVKNWPTS
+894 YYEACNWTALSGWPS
-904 PGRPAFID
+904 PRD
-912 QLTGWVQINDGSTVS
+912 LVNGWVQINDGSTVS
-927 TFSVHHPVDWNA
+927 TFAITHPVDWNA

-951 KNKNIASTMKIGR
+951 KNKKIASTMKVAI
-964 TSIANGGVLIDG
+964 TSTAYGGVLIDG

-988 STVPTSPKNLLLGAS
+988 STVPTNPKNLLLGAP
-1003 GVLNL
+1003 GGADL
-1008 DYFQVAYVFDKK
+1008 DKFQVGYVFDKK

-1028 SGYRAEAGSAFLQLT
+1028 SGYRAEPGSAFLRLS

-1052 VYIDRWSNA
+1052 VYIDRWLKA

>member
-1 MKKQLLFLF
+1 MKKFLLSTVI
-10 FALLALCASAA
+10 ALMALCASAA
-21 VGDTFSVGK
+21 IGDTFSVGK

-45 QVTVTGLSAE
+45 QVVVTGLSAE

-102 LRIKNNA
+102 RRIKNNA

-127 IESLAFNNCSSLKYV
+127 IESSAFNNCSSLKYV
-142 FYANTYFIDSHYASN
+142 FCANDYIKDSNYASN
-157 CMPNNSGMIL
+157 CMPNNSGMVL
-167 LVSKAAKNTVER
+167 LVSNTAKNTVER

-185 FKNFATIYRN
+185 FKKFATIYRN
-195 HEAFDF
+195 YEAFDF

-210 VSTLPD
+210 ASNLPD
-216 DKPNK
+216 EKPNK
-221 NRHGVFQLVGL
+221 NRHGVFKLVGL

-259 YNACESNSNLKSVDL
+259 YNACESNSNLKTVDL
-274 SSLSHLKKIDEYAFK
+274 SRLSHLREIGDYAFK
-289 DCSAL
+289 GCSAL
-294 TRIILNS
+294 TTIKLNS
-301 STPLSIRK
+301 STSLGIRT

-323 TSNVSVFYASAVN
+323 TSNVYDIWGSAVN
-336 GCSNLETITVST
+336 GCSNLKTITVST
-348 HNKHLCDVNGIVYSK
+348 LNKHLCDVNGIVYSK
-363 NKTVLERCPPGH
+363 DKTELVRCPPGH
-375 NTTMFNHYSFPSTLK
+375 NTTIFNHSSFPSTLK
-390 EIGFSA
+390 KIGLRA
-396 FATCKKIQKIYIPYG
+396 FATCKKIQRIHIPYG
-411 VKSIGICFQE
+411 VKTIEMCFQE
-421 CTGLTTLQIPSSVT
+421 CTGLTTLQIPSSAT
-435 GFGYGTFGN
+435 DFGYAMWGD

-450 LYCNFSTPPSGMPV
+450 FYYNFSTPPSGMPY

-472 HTLYVPD
+472 ITLYVPD

-494 KNIKGGAYDA
+494 KYIKGGAYDV
-504 TTIDAV
+504 TTNDAM

-521 AETINGNSYD
+521 AETINGNSYA
-531 GRAMLVYAPDPTTVY
+531 GRAMLVYAPDPTVY
-546 SQTYAVPDY
+546 SQTYAVPDH
-555 VRLPNGK
+555 VTLANGK

-591 SIFSNAFQGK
+591 SIFSNAFRGK
-601 TKLTR
+601 TMLKE
-606 LKLNSNLT
+606 LKLNSKLT

-621 YDCRISNDLVLPY
+621 YDCRIANDLALPY
-634 GFKKLSPGA
+634 GFKKLSSGA

-649 KRFVIP
+649 KRFLIP

-671 LEELIIND
+671 LEELVIND

-695 SCKLYVPVGSVE
+695 SCKLYVPVGSEE
-707 AYKNNEKWGKLK
+707 AYKKNEKWGKLN
-719 VMAGSYDFTY
+719 VMEGSYDFTY
-729 NNANPNRTMF
+729 NNADPYGTIY
-739 HMTVTSS
+739 HMTVTSG
-746 TPLTVDGMTYAGK
+746 TPLTVDGVTYAGK

-771 ESDTTFVCSNY
+771 ESPTTFGCDNY
-782 EIDRTNDGSKKY
+782 ETDRTNGGSKKY

-801 SAFIWCEQ
+801 SALIWCEQ
-809 LTNVRVERMK
+809 LTNVRVDRME

-828 FRGTKITRFTVP
+828 FRGTKITQFTVP

-854 SKLSELMLRRNQNRT
+854 SKLSELMLMRNQNRT
-869 YGRLFYQLN
+869 YGKRFYQFN

-894 YLDVKNWPTS
+894 YLDVSKWPTS
-904 PGRPAFID
+904 PYRPECKD
-912 QLTGWVQINDGSTVS
+912 QLNGWVQINDGSTVS
-927 TFSVHHPVDWNA
+927 TFVVYHPVDWEA
-939 SGLNAYIVTDYD
+939 SGLNAYIVDGYD
-951 KNKNIASTMKIGR
+951 KNKKIASTMKMGR
-964 TSIANGGVLIDG
+964 TSTANGVLIEG

-988 STVPTSPKNLLLGAS
+988 ITEPTNPGNYLQGTVTSE
-1003 GVLNL
+1003 NL
-1008 DYFQVAYVFDKK
+1008 DQYKVAYVFDKK

-1028 SGYRAEAGSAFLQLT
+1028 SGYRTEAGSAFLWLT
-1043 NTQAGNTTK
+1043 STQAGNTTK
-1052 VYIDRWSNA
+1052 VYIDRWYKAS
-1061 TGDINGDGEVNVSDV
+1061 GDINGDGEINVSDV

>member
-1 MKKQLLFLF
+1 MKKFLLSTVI
-10 FALLALCASAA
+10 ALMALCASAA
-21 VGDTFSVGK
+21 IGDTFSVGK

-45 QVTVTGLSAE
+45 QVVVTGLSAE

-142 FYANTYFIDSHYASN
+142 FCANDYIKDSNYASN
-157 CMPNNSGMIL
+157 CMPNNSGMVL
-167 LVSKAAKNTVER
+167 LVSNTAKNTVER

-185 FKNFATIYRN
+185 FKKFATIYRN
-195 HEAFDF
+195 YEAFDF

-210 VSTLPD
+210 ASNLPD
-216 DKPNK
+216 EKPNK
-221 NRHGVFQLVGL
+221 NRHGVFKLVGL

-259 YNACESNSNLKSVDL
+259 YNACESNSNLKTVDL
-274 SSLSHLKKIDEYAFK
+274 SRLSHLREIWDYAFK
-289 DCSAL
+289 GCSAL
-294 TRIILNS
+294 TTIKLNS
-301 STPLSIRK
+301 STSLGIRT

-323 TSNVSVFYASAVN
+323 TSNVYDIYGSAVN
-336 GCSNLETITVST
+336 GCSNLKTITVST
-348 HNKHLCDVNGIVYSK
+348 LNKHLCDVNGIVYSK
-363 NKTVLERCPPGH
+363 DKTELVRCPPGH
-375 NTTMFNHYSFPSTLK
+375 NTTIFNHSSFPSTLK
-390 EIGFSA
+390 KIGLRA
-396 FATCKKIQKIYIPYG
+396 FATCKKIQRIHIPYG
-411 VKSIGICFQE
+411 VKTIEMCFQE
-421 CTGLTTLQIPSSVT
+421 CTGLTTLQIPSSAT
-435 GFGYGTFGN
+435 DFGYAMWGD

-450 LYCNFSTPPSGMPV
+450 FYYNFSTPPSGMPY

-472 HTLYVPD
+472 ITLYVPD

-494 KNIKGGAYDA
+494 KYIKGGAYDV
-504 TTIDAV
+504 TTNDAM

-521 AETINGNSYD
+521 AETINGNSYA
-531 GRAMLVYAPDPTTVY
+531 GRAMLVYAPDPTVY
-546 SQTYAVPDY
+546 SQTYAVPDH
-555 VRLPNGK
+555 VTLANGK

-601 TKLTR
+601 TMLKE
-606 LKLNSNLT
+606 LKLNSKLT

-621 YDCRISNDLVLPY
+621 YDCRIANDLALPY
-634 GFKKLSPGA
+634 GFKKLSSGA

-649 KRFVIP
+649 KRFLIP

-671 LEELIIND
+671 LEELVIND
-679 PYWAR
+679 PFWANY
-684 FTSWDLTKIPT
+684 TTWDLTKIPT
-695 SCKLYVPVGSVE
+695 SCKLYVPVGSEE
-707 AYKNNEKWGKLK
+707 AYKKNEKWGKLN
-719 VMAGSYDFTY
+719 VMEGSYDFTY
-729 NNANPNRTMF
+729 NNADPYGTIY
-739 HMTVTSS
+739 HMTVTSG
-746 TPLTVDGMTYAGK
+746 TPLTVDGVTYAGK

-771 ESDTTFVCSNY
+771 ERYSTFECDNY
-782 EIDRTNDGSKKY
+782 ETDRTNGGSKKY

-801 SAFIWCEQ
+801 KVLKWCDQ
-809 LTNVRVERMK
+809 VTTMRVDRMK
-819 HLERIGNSA
+819 HLERIGKSA
-828 FRGTKITRFTVP
+828 FELSSVTQFTVP
-840 ASCSHIGNMAFSAC
+840 ESCTSIGDEAFFDC
-854 SKLSELMLRRNQNRT
+854 RKLSELMLMRNQNRT
-869 YGRLFYQLN
+869 YGFRFYGRN
-878 ATNFN
+878 ASDFM
-883 CYINWKDHYNL
+883 CYAYWKDHYKV
-894 YLDVKNWPTS
+894 YYEACNWRALSGWPS
-904 PGRPAFID
+904 PRD
-912 QLTGWVQINDGSTVS
+912 LVNGWVQINDGSTVS
-927 TFSVHHPVDWNA
+927 TFAITHPVDWNA

-951 KNKNIASTMKIGR
+951 KNKKIASTMKVAI
-964 TSIANGGVLIDG
+964 TSTAYGGVLIDG

-988 STVPTSPKNLLLGAS
+988 STVPTNPKNLLLGAP
-1003 GVLNL
+1003 GGADL
-1008 DYFQVAYVFDKK
+1008 DKFQVGYVFDKK

-1028 SGYRAEAGSAFLQLT
+1028 SGYRAEPGSAFLRLS

-1052 VYIDRWSNA
+1052 VYIDRWLKA

-1104 SDVTALINMILK
+1104 SDVTALINLILK

>member
-1 MKKQLLFLF
+1 MKRFLLSTVI
-10 FALLALCASAA
+10 ALMALCASAA
-21 VGDTFSVGK
+21 IGDTFSVGK
-30 LNYQVTS
+30 LNYIVTS

-102 LRIKNNA
+102 TRIKNNA

-142 FYANTYFIDSHYASN
+142 FCANTYILDSNYASN
-157 CMPNNSGMIL
+157 CMPNNSGMVLI
-167 LVSKAAKNTVER
+167 VSKAAQNTVER
-179 AKGIAA
+179 AKGVAA

-210 VSTLPD
+210 VTVFPD
-216 DKPNK
+216 DQPNK
-221 NRHGVFQLVGL
+221 NRHGVFKLVGL
-232 NSSNTEY
+232 NSSTTEY

-253 DLAEVT
+253 DLAEIT
-259 YNACESNSNLKSVDL
+259 YNACESYTNLKTVDL
-274 SSLSHLKKIDEYAFK
+274 SRLSYLREIWNYAFK
-289 DCSAL
+289 GCSAL
-294 TRIILNS
+294 TTIKLNS
-301 STPLSIRK
+301 STSLGIRT

-323 TSNVSVFYASAVN
+323 TSNVYDFGASAVN
-336 GCSNLETITVST
+336 GCSNLKTITVST
-348 HNKHLCDVNGIVYSK
+348 LNKHLCDVNGIVYSK
-363 NKTVLERCPPGH
+363 DKTELVRCPPGH
-375 NTTMFNHYSFPSTLK
+375 NTTIFNHSSFPSTLK
-390 EIGFSA
+390 EIGFEA
-396 FATCKKIQKIYIPYG
+396 FATCKKIQMVHIPYG
-411 VKSIGICFQE
+411 VKSIRMCFQE
-421 CTGLTTLQIPSSVT
+421 CTGLTTLQIPSSAT
-435 GFGYGTFGN
+435 DFGYGTFGF

-450 LYCNFSTPPSGMPV
+450 LYCNLSTPPSGMPY
-464 GPYSSAPR
+464 GPYGSAPR
-472 HTLYVPD
+472 LTLYVPD
-479 EAIEAYKKAT
+479 EAIEAYKNAR

-494 KNIKGGAYDA
+494 KYIKGGAFDVTTNDA
-504 TTIDAV
+504 MQ
-510 ETLRYTIHSNK
+510 TLRYTIHSNK
-521 AETINGNSYD
+521 AETINGNSYA
-531 GRAMLVYAPDPTTVY
+531 GRAMLVYAPDPTVY
-546 SQTYAVPDY
+546 SQTYAVPDH
-555 VRLPNGK
+555 VTLANGK

-583 LTLGANVD
+583 LRLGANVD

-601 TKLTR
+601 TMLTG
-606 LKLNSNLT
+606 LKLNSKLT

-621 YDCRISNDLVLPY
+621 YDCRIANDLALPY
-634 GFKKLSPGA
+634 GFKKLSSGA

-649 KRFVIP
+649 KRFLIP

-660 LANTCLARNNN
+660 MGHTCLARNNY
-671 LEELIIND
+671 LEELVIND

-684 FTSWDLTKIPT
+684 STGWDLTKIPT

-729 NNANPNRTMF
+729 NNADPNKTIY
-739 HMTVTSS
+739 HMTVTSG
-746 TPLTVDGMTYAGK
+746 TPLTVDGVTYAGK

-771 ESDTTFVCSNY
+771 ESPTAFDCTNS
-782 EIDRTNDGSKKY
+782 EIDMTNGGSKKY

-801 SAFIWCEQ
+801 SALIWCEQ
-809 LTNVRVERMK
+809 LTNVRVERMD

-828 FRGTKITRFTVP
+828 FRGTKITQFTVP

-854 SKLSELMLRRNQNRT
+854 SKLSELMLMRNQNRT

-894 YLDVKNWPTS
+894 YLDVSKWPTS
-904 PGRPAFID
+904 PYRPDCKD
-912 QLTGWVQINDGSTVS
+912 QLNGWVQINDGSTVS
-927 TFSVHHPVDWNA
+927 TFVVYHPVDWEA
-939 SGLNAYIVTDYD
+939 SGLNAYIVDGYD
-951 KNKNIASTMKIGR
+951 KNKKIASTMKMGR
-964 TSIANGGVLIDG
+964 TSTANGVLIEG

-988 STVPTSPKNLLLGAS
+988 ITEPTNPGNYLQGTVTSE
-1003 GVLNL
+1003 NL
-1008 DYFQVAYVFDKK
+1008 DQYKVAYVFDKK

-1028 SGYRAEAGSAFLQLT
+1028 SGYRSEAGSAFLRLT
-1043 NTQAGNTTK
+1043 STQAGNTTK
-1052 VYIDRWSNA
+1052 VYIDRWYKAS
-1061 TGDINGDGEVNVSDV
+1061 GDINGDGEINVSDV

-1089 SDAVCDINGDGEINV
+1089 SDASCDINGDGEINV
-1104 SDVTALINMILK
+1104 SDVTALINLILK

>member
-1 MKKQLLFLF
+1 MKRFLLSTVI
-10 FALLALCASAA
+10 ALMALCASAA
-21 VGDTFSVGK
+21 IGDTFSVGK

-102 LRIKNNA
+102 RRIKNNA

-142 FYANTYFIDSHYASN
+142 FCANTYILDSNYASN
-157 CMPNNSGMIL
+157 CMPNNSGMVL
-167 LVSKAAKNTVER
+167 LVSKAAQNTVER
-179 AKGIAA
+179 AKGVAA

-210 VSTLPD
+210 VTSFPD
-216 DKPNK
+216 DQPNK
-221 NRHGVFQLVGL
+221 NRHGVFKLVGL

-253 DLAEVT
+253 DLAEIT
-259 YNACESNSNLKSVDL
+259 YNACESYSNLKTVDL
-274 SSLSHLKKIDEYAFK
+274 SRLSYLREIWNYAFK
-289 DCSAL
+289 GCSAL
-294 TRIILNS
+294 TTIKLNS
-301 STPLSIRK
+301 STSLGIRT

-323 TSNVSVFYASAVN
+323 TSNVYDFGASAVN
-336 GCSNLETITVST
+336 GCSNLKTITVST
-348 HNKHLCDVNGIVYSK
+348 LNKHLCDVNGIVYSK
-363 NKTVLERCPPGH
+363 DKTELVRCPPGH
-375 NTTMFNHYSFPSTLK
+375 NTTIFNHSSFPSTLK
-390 EIGFSA
+390 EIGFEA
-396 FATCKKIQKIYIPYG
+396 FATCKKIQMVHIPYG
-411 VKSIGICFQE
+411 VKSIRMCFQE
-421 CTGLTTLQIPSSVT
+421 CTGLTTLQIPSSAT
-435 GFGYGTFGN
+435 DFGYGTFGF

-450 LYCNFSTPPSGMPV
+450 LYCNLSTPPSGMPY

-472 HTLYVPD
+472 LTLYVPD
-479 EAIEAYKKAT
+479 EAIEAYKNAR

-494 KNIKGGAYDA
+494 KYIKGGAFDVTTNDA
-504 TTIDAV
+504 MQ
-510 ETLRYTIHSNK
+510 TLRYTIHSNK
-521 AETINGNSYD
+521 AETINGNSYA
-531 GRAMLVYAPDPTTVY
+531 GRAMLVYAPDPTVY
-546 SQTYAVPDY
+546 SQTYAVPDH
-555 VRLPNGK
+555 VTLANGK

-583 LTLGANVD
+583 LKLGANVD

-601 TKLTR
+601 TMLTG
-606 LKLNSNLT
+606 LKLNSKLT

-621 YDCRISNDLVLPY
+621 YDCRIANDLALPY
-634 GFKKLSPGA
+634 GFKKLSSGA

-649 KRFVIP
+649 KRFLIP

-660 LANTCLARNNN
+660 MGHTCLARNNY
-671 LEELIIND
+671 LEELVIND

-684 FTSWDLTKIPT
+684 STSWDLTKIPT

-729 NNANPNRTMF
+729 NNADPNKTIY
-739 HMTVTSS
+739 HMTVTSG
-746 TPLTVDGMTYAGK
+746 TPLTVDGVTYAGK

-771 ESDTTFVCSNY
+771 ESPTAFDCTNS
-782 EIDRTNDGSKKY
+782 EIDMTNGGSKKY

-801 SAFIWCEQ
+801 SALIWCEQ
-809 LTNVRVERMK
+809 LTNVRVDRMD

-828 FRGTKITRFTVP
+828 FRGTKITQFTVP
-840 ASCSHIGNMAFSAC
+840 ASCFHIGNMAFSAC
-854 SKLSELMLRRNQNRT
+854 SKLSELMLMRNQNRT

-894 YLDVKNWPTS
+894 YLDVSKWPTS
-904 PGRPAFID
+904 PYRPDCKD
-912 QLTGWVQINDGSTVS
+912 QLNGWVQINDGSTVS
-927 TFSVHHPVDWNA
+927 TFVVYHPVDWEA
-939 SGLNAYIVTDYD
+939 SGLNAYIVDGYD
-951 KNKNIASTMKIGR
+951 KNKKIASTMKMGR
-964 TSIANGGVLIDG
+964 TSTANGVLIEG

-988 STVPTSPKNLLLGAS
+988 ITEPTNPGNYLQGTVTSE
-1003 GVLNL
+1003 NL
-1008 DYFQVAYVFDKK
+1008 DQYKVAYVFDKK

-1028 SGYRAEAGSAFLQLT
+1028 SGYRSEAGSAFLRLT
-1043 NTQAGNTTK
+1043 STQAGNTTK
-1052 VYIDRWSNA
+1052 VYIDRWYKAS
-1061 TGDINGDGEVNVSDV
+1061 GDINGDGEINVSDV

-1089 SDAVCDINGDGEINV
+1089 SDASCDINGDGEINV
-1104 SDVTALINMILK
+1104 SDVTALINLILK

>member
-102 LRIKNNA
+102 TRIKNNA

-259 YNACESNSNLKSVDL
+259 YNACESNSNLKTVDL
-274 SSLSHLKKIDEYAFK
+274 SRLSHLREIDDYAFK
-289 DCSAL
+289 GCSAL
-294 TRIILNS
+294 TTIKLNS
-301 STPLSIRK
+301 STSLGIRT

-494 KNIKGGAYDA
+494 KYIKGGAFDVTTNDA
-504 TTIDAV
+504 MQ
-510 ETLRYTIHSNK
+510 TLRYTIHSNK
-521 AETINGNSYD
+521 AETINGNSYA
-531 GRAMLVYAPDPTTVY
+531 GRAMLVYAPDPTVY
-546 SQTYAVPDY
+546 SQTYAVPDH
-555 VRLPNGK
+555 VTLANGK

-660 LANTCLARNNN
+660 LANTCLARNNY

-1089 SDAVCDINGDGEINV
+1089 TDAVCDINGDGEINV
-1104 SDVTALINMILK
+1104 SDVTALINLILK

>member
-1 MKKQLLFLF
+1 MKRFLLSTVI
-10 FALLALCASAA
+10 ALMALCASAA
-21 VGDTFSVGK
+21 IGDTFSVGK
-30 LNYQVTS
+30 LNYLVTS

-102 LRIKNNA
+102 TRIKNNA

-142 FYANTYFIDSHYASN
+142 FCANDYIKDSNYASN
-157 CMPNNSGMIL
+157 CMPNNSGMVL

-195 HEAFDF
+195 YEAFDF
-201 AFTDGGYYV
+201 VFTDGGYYV
-210 VSTLPD
+210 ASNLPD
-216 DKPNK
+216 EKPNK
-221 NRHGVFQLVGL
+221 NRHGVFKLVGL

-259 YNACESNSNLKSVDL
+259 YNACESYSNLKTVDL
-274 SSLSHLKKIDEYAFK
+274 SRLSYLRAIKDYAFK
-289 DCSAL
+289 GCSAL
-294 TRIILNS
+294 TTIKLNS
-301 STPLSIRK
+301 STSLIIYS

-323 TSNVSVFYASAVN
+323 TSNVYDFGASAVN
-336 GCSNLETITVST
+336 GCSNLKTITVST
-348 HNKHLCDVNGIVYSK
+348 LNKHLCDVNGIVYSK
-363 NKTVLERCPPGH
+363 DKTELVRCPPGH
-375 NTTMFNHYSFPSTLK
+375 NTTIFNHSSFPSTLK
-390 EIGFSA
+390 EIGFEA
-396 FATCKKIQKIYIPYG
+396 FATCKKIQMIHIPYG
-411 VKSIGICFQE
+411 VKSIRMCFQE
-421 CTGLTTLQIPSSVT
+421 CTGLTTLQIPSSAT
-435 GFGYGTFGN
+435 DFGYGTFGF

-450 LYCNFSTPPSGMPV
+450 LYCNLSTPPSGMPY

-472 HTLYVPD
+472 LTLYVPD
-479 EAIEAYKKAT
+479 EAIEAYKNAR

-494 KNIKGGAYDA
+494 KYIKGGAFDVTTNDA
-504 TTIDAV
+504 MQ
-510 ETLRYTIHSNK
+510 TLRYTIHSNK

-531 GRAMLVYAPDPTTVY
+531 GRAMLVYAPDPTVY
-546 SQTYAVPDY
+546 SQTYAVPDH
-555 VRLPNGK
+555 VTLANGK

-591 SIFSNAFQGK
+591 SIFSNAFRGK
-601 TKLTR
+601 TMLKG
-606 LKLNSNLT
+606 LKLNSKLT

-621 YDCRISNDLVLPY
+621 YDCRIANDLALPY
-634 GFKKLSPGA
+634 GFKKLSSGA

-649 KRFVIP
+649 KRFLIP

-660 LANTCLARNNN
+660 MGHTCLARNNY
-671 LEELIIND
+671 LEELVIND
-679 PYWAR
+679 PYWAKS
-684 FTSWDLTKIPT
+684 TGWDLTKIPT

-729 NNANPNRTMF
+729 NNADPNKTIY
-739 HMTVTSS
+739 HMTVTSG
-746 TPLTVDGMTYAGK
+746 TPLTVDGVTYAGK

-771 ESDTTFVCSNY
+771 ESPTAFDCTNS
-782 EIDRTNDGSKKY
+782 EIDMTNGGSKKY

-801 SAFIWCEQ
+801 SALIWCEQ
-809 LTNVRVERMK
+809 LTNVRVDRMD
-819 HLERIGNSA
+819 HLERIGNRA
-828 FRGTKITRFTVP
+828 FCGTKITQFTVP

-854 SKLSELMLRRNQNRT
+854 SKLSELMLMRNQNRT

-894 YLDVKNWPTS
+894 YLDVSKWPTS
-904 PGRPAFID
+904 PYRPDCKD
-912 QLTGWVQINDGSTVS
+912 QLNGWVQINDGSTVS
-927 TFSVHHPVDWNA
+927 TFVVYHPVDWEA
-939 SGLNAYIVTDYD
+939 SGLNAYIVDGYD
-951 KNKNIASTMKIGR
+951 KNKKIASTMKMGR
-964 TSIANGGVLIDG
+964 TSTANGVLIEG

-988 STVPTSPKNLLLGAS
+988 ITEPTNPGNYLQGTVTSE
-1003 GVLNL
+1003 NL
-1008 DYFQVAYVFDKK
+1008 DQYKVAYVFDKK

-1028 SGYRAEAGSAFLQLT
+1028 SGYRTEAGSAFLWLT
-1043 NTQAGNTTK
+1043 STQAGNTTK
-1052 VYIDRWSNA
+1052 VYIDRWYKAS
-1061 TGDINGDGEVNVSDV
+1061 GDINGDGEINVSDV

-1089 SDAVCDINGDGEINV
+1089 SDASCDINGDGEINV
-1104 SDVTALINMILK
+1104 SDVTALINLILK

>member
-1 MKKQLLFLF
+1 MKKFLLSTVI
-10 FALLALCASAA
+10 ALMALCASAA
-21 VGDTFSVGK
+21 IGDTFSVGK

-102 LRIKNNA
+102 TRIKNNA

-142 FYANTYFIDSHYASN
+142 FYANTYFIDSHYATN

-167 LVSKAAKNTVER
+167 LVSKAAKNTVES
-179 AKGIAA
+179 AKGIDA
-185 FKNFATIYRN
+185 FKKFATIYRN

-210 VSTLPD
+210 ASTLPD

-221 NRHGVFQLVGL
+221 NRHGVFKLVGL
-232 NSSNTEY
+232 NSNTEY

-253 DLAEVT
+253 DLAEIS
-259 YNACESNSNLKSVDL
+259 YNACESNSTLKTVDL
-274 SSLSHLKKIDEYAFK
+274 SRLSYLRVINDYAFK
-289 DCSAL
+289 GCSAL
-294 TRIILNS
+294 TTIKLNS
-301 STPLSIRK
+301 SSTSLGIWT

-323 TSNVSVFYASAVN
+323 TSNVYDIYGSAVN
-336 GCSNLETITVST
+336 GCSNLKTITVST
-348 HNKHLCDVNGIVYSK
+348 LNKHLCDVNGIVYSK
-363 NKTVLERCPPGH
+363 DKTELVRCPPGH
-375 NTTMFNHYSFPSTLK
+375 NTTIFNHSSFPSTLEK
-390 EIGFSA
+390 ISAYA
-396 FATCKKIQKIYIPYG
+396 FATCEKIQMIHFPYG
-411 VKSIGICFQE
+411 VKTIINPFEGCKSLTLLQFPSSTTNFIHIPLDDLSK
-421 CTGLTTLQIPSSVT
+421 LTTV
-435 GFGYGTFGN
+435 
-444 IPNLTY
+444 Y
-450 LYCNFSTPPSGMPV
+450 LNKQTPPVGMLV
-464 GPYSSAPR
+464 GSNSSAPR

-494 KNIKGGAYDA
+494 KYIKGGAYDV
-504 TTIDAV
+504 TTNDAV

-521 AETINGNSYD
+521 AETINGNSYA
-531 GRAMLVYAPDPTTVY
+531 GRAMLVYAPDPTVY
-546 SQTYAVPDY
+546 SQTYAVPDH
-555 VRLPNGK
+555 VTLANGK
-562 KYAVTAIN
+562 KYVVTAIN

-591 SIFSNAFQGK
+591 SIFSNAFKGK
-601 TKLTR
+601 TMLTG
-606 LKLNSNLT
+606 LKLNSKLT

-621 YDCRISNDLVLPY
+621 YDCRIANDLALPY
-634 GFKKLSPGA
+634 GFKKLSSGA

-649 KRFVIP
+649 KRFLIP

-660 LANTCLARNNN
+660 LANTCLARNNY
-671 LEELIIND
+671 LEELVIND
-679 PYWAR
+679 RCWANY
-684 FTSWDLTKIPT
+684 TTWDLTKIPT
-695 SCKLYVPVGSVE
+695 SCKLYVPVGSEE
-707 AYKNNEKWGKLK
+707 AYKKNEKWGKLN
-719 VMAGSYDFTY
+719 VMEGSYDFTY
-729 NNANPNRTMF
+729 NNADPYGTIY
-739 HMTVTSS
+739 HMTVTSG
-746 TPLTVDGMTYAGK
+746 TPLTVDGVTYAGK

-771 ESDTTFVCSNY
+771 ESPTTFGCDNY
-782 EIDRTNDGSKKY
+782 ETDRTNGGSKKY

-801 SAFIWCEQ
+801 KVLKWCDQ
-809 LTNVRVERMK
+809 VTTVRVDRMK
-819 HLERIGNSA
+819 HLERIGKSA
-828 FRGTKITRFTVP
+828 FENSGVTQFTVP
-840 ASCSHIGNMAFSAC
+840 ESCSSIGDEAFFDC
-854 SKLSELMLRRNQNRT
+854 RKLSELMLMRNQNRT
-869 YGRLFYQLN
+869 YGYRFYGRN
-878 ATNFN
+878 ASDFM
-883 CYINWKDHYNL
+883 CYAYWKDHYKV
-894 YLDVKNWPTS
+894 YYEACNWTALSGWPS
-904 PGRPAFID
+904 PRD
-912 QLTGWVQINDGSTVS
+912 LVNGWVQINDGSTVS
-927 TFSVHHPVDWNA
+927 TFAITHPVDWNA

-951 KNKNIASTMKIGR
+951 KNKKIASTMKVAI
-964 TSIANGGVLIDG
+964 TSTAYGGVLIDG

-988 STVPTSPKNLLLGAS
+988 STVPTNPKNLLLGAP
-1003 GVLNL
+1003 GGADL
-1008 DYFQVAYVFDKK
+1008 DKFQVGYVFDKK

-1028 SGYRAEAGSAFLQLT
+1028 SGYRAEPGSAFLRLT

-1052 VYIDRWSNA
+1052 VYIDRWLKA

>member
-1 MKKQLLFLF
+1 MKRFLLSTVI
-10 FALLALCASAA
+10 ALMALCASAA
-21 VGDTFSVGK
+21 IGDTFSVGK
-30 LNYQVTS
+30 LNYLVTS

-78 VTEIGAYAFYAQK
+78 VTEIGSYAFYAQK

-102 LRIKNNA
+102 RRIKNNA

-142 FYANTYFIDSHYASN
+142 FCANDYIKDSNYASN
-157 CMPNNSGMIL
+157 CMPNNSGMVL
-167 LVSKAAKNTVER
+167 LVSNTAQNTVER
-179 AKGIAA
+179 AKGVAA

-210 VSTLPD
+210 ASNLPD
-216 DKPNK
+216 EKPNK
-221 NRHGVFQLVGL
+221 NRHGVFKLVGL

-253 DLAEVT
+253 DLAEIT
-259 YNACESNSNLKSVDL
+259 YNACESYSNLKTVDL
-274 SSLSHLKKIDEYAFK
+274 SRLSYLRAIKGYAFK
-289 DCSAL
+289 GCSAL
-294 TRIILNS
+294 TTIKLNS
-301 STPLSIRK
+301 STSLIIYS

-323 TSNVSVFYASAVN
+323 TSNVYDFGASAVN
-336 GCSNLETITVST
+336 GCSNLKTITVST
-348 HNKHLCDVNGIVYSK
+348 LNKYLCDVNGIVYSK
-363 NKTVLERCPPGH
+363 DKTKLVRCPPGH
-375 NTTMFNHYSFPSTLK
+375 NTTIFNHSSFPSTLK
-390 EIGFSA
+390 EIGFEA
-396 FATCKKIQKIYIPYG
+396 FATCKKIQMVHIPYG
-411 VKSIGICFQE
+411 VKSIRMCFQE
-421 CTGLTTLQIPSSVT
+421 CTGLTTLQIPSSAT
-435 GFGYGTFGN
+435 DFGYGTFGF

-450 LYCNFSTPPSGMPV
+450 LYCNLSTPPSGMPY

-472 HTLYVPD
+472 LTLYVPD
-479 EAIEAYKKAT
+479 EAIEAYKNAR

-494 KNIKGGAYDA
+494 KYIKGGAFDVTTNDA
-504 TTIDAV
+504 MQ
-510 ETLRYTIHSNK
+510 TLRYTIHSNK
-521 AETINGNSYD
+521 AETINGNSYA
-531 GRAMLVYAPDPTTVY
+531 GRAMLVYAPDPTVY
-546 SQTYAVPDY
+546 SQTYAVPDH
-555 VRLPNGK
+555 VTLANGK

-583 LTLGANVD
+583 LRLGANVD

-601 TKLTR
+601 TMLTG
-606 LKLNSNLT
+606 LKLNSKLT

-621 YDCRISNDLVLPY
+621 YDCRIANDLALPY
-634 GFKKLSPGA
+634 GFKKLSSGA

-649 KRFVIP
+649 KRFLIP

-660 LANTCLARNNN
+660 MGHTCLARNNY
-671 LEELIIND
+671 LEELVIND

-684 FTSWDLTKIPT
+684 STGWDLTKIPT

-729 NNANPNRTMF
+729 NNADPNKTIY
-739 HMTVTSS
+739 HMTVTSG
-746 TPLTVDGMTYAGK
+746 TPLTVDGVTYAGK

-771 ESDTTFVCSNY
+771 ESPTAFDCTNS
-782 EIDRTNDGSKKY
+782 EIDMTNGGSKKY

-801 SAFIWCEQ
+801 SALIWCEQ
-809 LTNVRVERMK
+809 LTNVRVERMD

-828 FRGTKITRFTVP
+828 FRGTKITQFTVP

-854 SKLSELMLRRNQNRT
+854 SKLSELMLMRNQNRT

-894 YLDVKNWPTS
+894 YLDVSKWPTS
-904 PGRPAFID
+904 PYRPDCKD
-912 QLTGWVQINDGSTVS
+912 QLNGWVQINDGSTVS
-927 TFSVHHPVDWNA
+927 TFVVYHPVDWEA
-939 SGLNAYIVTDYD
+939 SGLNAYIVDGYD
-951 KNKNIASTMKIGR
+951 KNKKIASTMKMGR
-964 TSIANGGVLIDG
+964 TSTANGVLIEG

-988 STVPTSPKNLLLGAS
+988 ITEPTNPGNYLQGTVTSE
-1003 GVLNL
+1003 NL
-1008 DYFQVAYVFDKK
+1008 DQYKVAYVFDKK

-1028 SGYRAEAGSAFLQLT
+1028 SGYRSEAGSAFLRLT
-1043 NTQAGNTTK
+1043 STQAGNTTK
-1052 VYIDRWSNA
+1052 VYIDRWYKAS
-1061 TGDINGDGEVNVSDV
+1061 GDINGDGEINVSDV

-1089 SDAVCDINGDGEINV
+1089 SDASCDINGDGEINV
-1104 SDVTALINMILK
+1104 SDVTALINLILK

>member
-1 MKKQLLFLF
+1 MKKFLLSTVI
-10 FALLALCASAA
+10 ALMALCASAA
-21 VGDTFSVGK
+21 IGDTFSVGK

-45 QVTVTGLSAE
+45 QVVVTGLSAE

-127 IESLAFNNCSSLKYV
+127 IESSAFNNCSSLKYV

-167 LVSKAAKNTVER
+167 LVSNAAKNTVER
-179 AKGIAA
+179 AKGISA
-185 FKNFATIYRN
+185 FKKFATIYRN

-210 VSTLPD
+210 ASTLPD
-216 DKPNK
+216 DKPTK
-221 NRHGVFQLVGL
+221 NRHGVFKLVGL

-259 YNACESNSNLKSVDL
+259 YNACESNSNLKTVDL
-274 SSLSHLKKIDEYAFK
+274 SRLSHLREIGDYAFK
-289 DCSAL
+289 GCSAL
-294 TRIILNS
+294 TTIKLNS
-301 STPLSIRK
+301 STSLGIRT

-323 TSNVSVFYASAVN
+323 TSNVYDIWGSAVN
-336 GCSNLETITVST
+336 GCSNLKTITVST
-348 HNKHLCDVNGIVYSK
+348 LNKHLCDVNGIVYSK
-363 NKTVLERCPPGH
+363 DKTELVRCPPGH
-375 NTTMFNHYSFPSTLK
+375 NTTIFNHSSFPSTLK
-390 EIGFSA
+390 KIGLRA
-396 FATCKKIQKIYIPYG
+396 FATCKKIQRIHIPYG
-411 VKSIGICFQE
+411 VKTIEMCFQE
-421 CTGLTTLQIPSSVT
+421 CTGLTTLQIPSSAT
-435 GFGYGTFGN
+435 DFGYAMWGD

-450 LYCNFSTPPSGMPV
+450 FYYNFSTPPSGMPY

-472 HTLYVPD
+472 ITLYVPD

-494 KNIKGGAYDA
+494 KYIKGGAYDV
-504 TTIDAV
+504 TTNDAV

-521 AETINGNSYD
+521 AETINGNSYA
-531 GRAMLVYAPDPTTVY
+531 GRAMLVYAPDPTVY
-546 SQTYAVPDY
+546 SQTYAVPDH
-555 VRLPNGK
+555 VTLANGK

-591 SIFSNAFQGK
+591 SIFSNAFKGK
-601 TKLTR
+601 TMLKE
-606 LKLNSNLT
+606 LKLNSKLT

-621 YDCRISNDLVLPY
+621 YDCRIANDLALPY
-634 GFKKLSPGA
+634 GFKKLSSGA

-649 KRFVIP
+649 KRFLIP

-660 LANTCLARNNN
+660 LANTCLARNNY
-671 LEELIIND
+671 LEELVIND
-679 PYWAR
+679 RCWANY
-684 FTSWDLTKIPT
+684 TTWDLTKIPT
-695 SCKLYVPVGSVE
+695 SCKLYVPVGSEE
-707 AYKNNEKWGKLK
+707 AYKKNEKWGKLN
-719 VMAGSYDFTY
+719 VMEGSYDFTY
-729 NNANPNRTMF
+729 NNADPYGTIY
-739 HMTVTSS
+739 HMTVTSG
-746 TPLTVDGMTYAGK
+746 TPLTVDGVTYAGK

-765 PANMTL
+765 PVNMTL
-771 ESDTTFVCSNY
+771 ESPATFGCDNY
-782 EIDRTNDGSKKY
+782 ETDRTNGGSKKY

-801 SAFIWCEQ
+801 KVLKWCDQ
-809 LTNVRVERMK
+809 VTTVRVDRMK
-819 HLERIGNSA
+819 HLERIGKSA
-828 FRGTKITRFTVP
+828 FENSGVTQFTVP
-840 ASCSHIGNMAFSAC
+840 ASCTSIGDEAFFDC
-854 SKLSELMLRRNQNRT
+854 RKLSELMLMRNQNRT
-869 YGRLFYQLN
+869 YGFRFYGRN
-878 ATNFN
+878 ASDFM
-883 CYINWKDHYNL
+883 CYAYWKDHYKV
-894 YLDVKNWPTS
+894 YSEACNWRALSGWPS
-904 PGRPAFID
+904 PRD
-912 QLTGWVQINDGSTVS
+912 LVNGWVQINDGSTVS
-927 TFSVHHPVDWNA
+927 TFAITHPVDWNA

-951 KNKNIASTMKIGR
+951 KNKKIASTMKVAI
-964 TSIANGGVLIDG
+964 TSTAYGGVLIDG

-988 STVPTSPKNLLLGAS
+988 STVPTNPNNLLLGAPN
-1003 GVLNL
+1003 GADLNK
-1008 DYFQVAYVFDKK
+1008 FQVGYVFDKK

-1028 SGYRAEAGSAFLQLT
+1028 SGYRAEPGSAFLRLS

-1052 VYIDRWSNA
+1052 VYIDRWLKA

-1104 SDVTALINMILK
+1104 SDVTALINLILK

>member
-1 MKKQLLFLF
+1 MKKFLLSTVI
-10 FALLALCASAA
+10 ALMALCASAA
-21 VGDTFSVGK
+21 IGDTFSVGK

-45 QVTVTGLSAE
+45 QVVVTGLSAE

-102 LRIKNNA
+102 RRIKNNA

-142 FYANTYFIDSHYASN
+142 FCANDYIKDSNYASN
-157 CMPNNSGMIL
+157 CMPNNSGMVL
-167 LVSKAAKNTVER
+167 LVSNTAKNTVER

-185 FKNFATIYRN
+185 FKKFATIYRN
-195 HEAFDF
+195 YEAFDF

-210 VSTLPD
+210 ASNLPD
-216 DKPNK
+216 EKPNK
-221 NRHGVFQLVGL
+221 NRHGVFKLVGL

-259 YNACESNSNLKSVDL
+259 YNACESNSNLKTVDL
-274 SSLSHLKKIDEYAFK
+274 SRLSHLREIWDYAFK
-289 DCSAL
+289 GCSAL
-294 TRIILNS
+294 TTIKLNS
-301 STPLSIRK
+301 STSLGIRT

-323 TSNVSVFYASAVN
+323 PSNVYDIYGSAVN
-336 GCSNLETITVST
+336 GCSNLKTITVST
-348 HNKHLCDVNGIVYSK
+348 LNKHLCDVNGIVYSK
-363 NKTVLERCPPGH
+363 DKTELVRCPPGH
-375 NTTMFNHYSFPSTLK
+375 NTTIFNHSSFPSTLK
-390 EIGFSA
+390 KIGLRA
-396 FATCKKIQKIYIPYG
+396 FATCKKIQMIHIPYG
-411 VKSIGICFQE
+411 VKTIEMCFQE
-421 CTGLTTLQIPSSVT
+421 CTGLTTLQIPSSAT
-435 GFGYGTFGN
+435 DFGYAMWGD

-450 LYCNFSTPPSGMPV
+450 FYYNFSTPPSGMPY

-472 HTLYVPD
+472 ITLYVPD

-494 KNIKGGAYDA
+494 KYIKGGAYDV
-504 TTIDAV
+504 TTNDAV

-521 AETINGNSYD
+521 AETINGNSYA
-531 GRAMLVYAPDPTTVY
+531 GRAMLVYAPDPTVY
-546 SQTYAVPDY
+546 SQTYAVPDH
-555 VRLPNGK
+555 VTLANGK

-591 SIFSNAFQGK
+591 SIFSNAFKGK
-601 TKLTR
+601 TMLTG
-606 LKLNSNLT
+606 LKLNSKLT

-621 YDCRISNDLVLPY
+621 YDCRIANDLALPY
-634 GFKKLSPGA
+634 GFKKLSSGA

-649 KRFVIP
+649 KRFLIP

-660 LANTCLARNNN
+660 LANTCLARNNY
-671 LEELIIND
+671 LEELVIND
-679 PYWAR
+679 RCWANY
-684 FTSWDLTKIPT
+684 TTWDLTKIPT
-695 SCKLYVPVGSVE
+695 SCKLYVPVGSEE
-707 AYKNNEKWGKLK
+707 AYKKNEKWGKLN
-719 VMAGSYDFTY
+719 VMEGSYDFTY
-729 NNANPNRTMF
+729 NNADPYGTIY
-739 HMTVTSS
+739 HMTVTSG
-746 TPLTVDGMTYAGK
+746 TPLTVDGVTYAGK

-771 ESDTTFVCSNY
+771 ESPTTFGCDNY
-782 EIDRTNDGSKKY
+782 ETDRTNGGSKKY

-801 SAFIWCEQ
+801 KVLKWCDQ
-809 LTNVRVERMK
+809 VTTVRVDRMK
-819 HLERIGNSA
+819 HLERIGKSA
-828 FRGTKITRFTVP
+828 FERSGVTQFTVP
-840 ASCSHIGNMAFSAC
+840 ESCSSIGDEAFFDC
-854 SKLSELMLRRNQNRT
+854 RKLSELMLMRNQNRT
-869 YGRLFYQLN
+869 YGYRFYGRN
-878 ATNFN
+878 ASDFM
-883 CYINWKDHYNL
+883 CYAYWKDHYKV
-894 YLDVKNWPTS
+894 YYEACNWTTLSGWPS
-904 PGRPAFID
+904 PRD
-912 QLTGWVQINDGSTVS
+912 LVNGWVQINDGSTVS
-927 TFSVHHPVDWNA
+927 TFAITHPVDWNA

-951 KNKNIASTMKIGR
+951 KNKKIASTMKVAI
-964 TSIANGGVLIDG
+964 TSTAYGGVLIDG

-988 STVPTSPKNLLLGAS
+988 STVPTNPKNLLLGAP
-1003 GVLNL
+1003 GGADL
-1008 DYFQVAYVFDKK
+1008 DKFQVGYVFDKK

-1028 SGYRAEAGSAFLQLT
+1028 SGYRAEPGSAFLRLS

-1052 VYIDRWSNA
+1052 VYIDRWNKA

>member
-1 MKKQLLFLF
+1 MKKFLLSTVI
-10 FALLALCASAA
+10 ALMALCASAA
-21 VGDTFSVGK
+21 IGDTFSVGK

-45 QVTVTGLSAE
+45 QVVVTGLSAE

-157 CMPNNSGMIL
+157 CMPNNSGMVL

-195 HEAFDF
+195 YEAFDF

-210 VSTLPD
+210 ASNLPD
-216 DKPNK
+216 EKPNK
-221 NRHGVFQLVGL
+221 NRHGVFKLVGL

-259 YNACESNSNLKSVDL
+259 YNACESNSNLKTVDL
-274 SSLSHLKKIDEYAFK
+274 SRLSHLREIGDYAFK
-289 DCSAL
+289 GCSAL
-294 TRIILNS
+294 TTIKLNS
-301 STPLSIRK
+301 STSLGIRT

-323 TSNVSVFYASAVN
+323 TSNVYDIWGSAVN
-336 GCSNLETITVST
+336 GCSNLKTITVST
-348 HNKHLCDVNGIVYSK
+348 LNKHLCDVNGIVYSK
-363 NKTVLERCPPGH
+363 DKTELVRCPPGH
-375 NTTMFNHYSFPSTLK
+375 NTTIFNHSSFPSTLK
-390 EIGFSA
+390 KIGLRA
-396 FATCKKIQKIYIPYG
+396 FATCKKIQRIHIPYG
-411 VKSIGICFQE
+411 VKTIEMCFQE

-435 GFGYGTFGN
+435 DFGYAMWGD

-450 LYCNFSTPPSGMPV
+450 FYYNFSTPPSGMPY

-472 HTLYVPD
+472 ITLYVPD

-494 KNIKGGAYDA
+494 KYIKGGAYDV
-504 TTIDAV
+504 TTNDAV

-521 AETINGNSYD
+521 AETINGNSYA
-531 GRAMLVYAPDPTTVY
+531 GRAMLVYAPDPTVY
-546 SQTYAVPDY
+546 SQTYAVPDH
-555 VRLPNGK
+555 VTLANGK

-591 SIFSNAFQGK
+591 SIFSNAFRGK
-601 TKLTR
+601 TMLKE
-606 LKLNSNLT
+606 LKLNSKLT

-621 YDCRISNDLVLPY
+621 YDCRIANDLALPY
-634 GFKKLSPGA
+634 GFKKLSSGA

-649 KRFVIP
+649 KRFLIP

-671 LEELIIND
+671 LEELVIND
-679 PYWAR
+679 PFWANY
-684 FTSWDLTKIPT
+684 TTWDLTKIPT
-695 SCKLYVPVGSVE
+695 SCKLYVPVGSEE
-707 AYKNNEKWGKLK
+707 AYKKNEKWGKLN
-719 VMAGSYDFTY
+719 VMEGSYDFTY
-729 NNANPNRTMF
+729 NNADPYGTIY
-739 HMTVTSS
+739 HMTVTSG
-746 TPLTVDGMTYAGK
+746 TPLTVDGVTYAGK

-771 ESDTTFVCSNY
+771 ERYSTFECDNY
-782 EIDRTNDGSKKY
+782 ETDRTNGGSKKY

-801 SAFIWCEQ
+801 KVLKWCDQ
-809 LTNVRVERMK
+809 VTTMRVDRMK
-819 HLERIGNSA
+819 HLERIGKSA
-828 FRGTKITRFTVP
+828 FELSSVMQFTVP
-840 ASCSHIGNMAFSAC
+840 ESCTSIGDEAFFDC
-854 SKLSELMLRRNQNRT
+854 RKLSELMLMRNQNRT
-869 YGRLFYQLN
+869 YGFRFYGRN
-878 ATNFN
+878 ASDFM
-883 CYINWKDHYNL
+883 CYAYWKDHYKV
-894 YLDVKNWPTS
+894 YYEACNWRALSGWPS
-904 PGRPAFID
+904 PRD
-912 QLTGWVQINDGSTVS
+912 LVNGWVQINDGSTVS
-927 TFSVHHPVDWNA
+927 TFAITHPVDWNA

-951 KNKNIASTMKIGR
+951 KNKKIASTMKVAI
-964 TSIANGGVLIDG
+964 TSTAYGGVLIDG

-988 STVPTSPKNLLLGAS
+988 STVPTNPKNLLLGAP
-1003 GVLNL
+1003 GGADLNK
-1008 DYFQVAYVFDKK
+1008 FQVGYVFDKK

-1028 SGYRAEAGSAFLQLT
+1028 SGYRAEPGSAFLRLS

-1052 VYIDRWSNA
+1052 VYIDRWLKA

-1104 SDVTALINMILK
+1104 SDVTALINLILK

>member
-1 MKKQLLFLF
+1 MKRFLLSTVI
-10 FALLALCASAA
+10 ALMALCASAA
-21 VGDTFSVGK
+21 IGDTFSVGK
-30 LNYQVTS
+30 LNYLVTS

-102 LRIKNNA
+102 TRIKNNA

-142 FYANTYFIDSHYASN
+142 FCANDYIKDSNYASN
-157 CMPNNSGMIL
+157 CMPNNSGMVLI
-167 LVSKAAKNTVER
+167 VSNTAKNTVER

-195 HEAFDF
+195 YEAFDF

-210 VSTLPD
+210 ASNLPD
-216 DKPNK
+216 EKPNK
-221 NRHGVFQLVGL
+221 NRHGVFKLVGL

-253 DLAEVT
+253 DLAEIT
-259 YNACESNSNLKSVDL
+259 YNACESYSNLKTVDL
-274 SSLSHLKKIDEYAFK
+274 SRLSYLRAIKGYAFK
-289 DCSAL
+289 GCSAL
-294 TRIILNS
+294 TTIKLNS
-301 STPLSIRK
+301 STSLGIRT

-323 TSNVSVFYASAVN
+323 TSNVYDFGASAVN
-336 GCSNLETITVST
+336 GCSNLKTITVST
-348 HNKHLCDVNGIVYSK
+348 LNKHLCDVNGIVYSK
-363 NKTVLERCPPGH
+363 DKTELVRCPPGH
-375 NTTMFNHYSFPSTLK
+375 NTTIFNHSSFPSTLK
-390 EIGFSA
+390 EIGFEA
-396 FATCKKIQKIYIPYG
+396 FATCKKIQMVHIPYG
-411 VKSIGICFQE
+411 VKSIRMCFQE
-421 CTGLTTLQIPSSVT
+421 CTGLTTLQIPSSAT
-435 GFGYGTFGN
+435 DFGYGTFGF

-450 LYCNFSTPPSGMPV
+450 LYCNLSTPPSGMPY

-472 HTLYVPD
+472 LTLYVPD
-479 EAIEAYKKAT
+479 EAIEAYKNAR

-494 KNIKGGAYDA
+494 KYIKGGAFDVTTNDA
-504 TTIDAV
+504 MQ
-510 ETLRYTIHSNK
+510 TLRYTIHSNK
-521 AETINGNSYD
+521 AETINGNSYA
-531 GRAMLVYAPDPTTVY
+531 GRAMLVYAPDPTVY
-546 SQTYAVPDY
+546 SQTYAVPDH
-555 VRLPNGK
+555 VTLANGK

-583 LTLGANVD
+583 LKLGANVD

-601 TKLTR
+601 TMLTG
-606 LKLNSNLT
+606 LKLNSKLT

-621 YDCRISNDLVLPY
+621 YDCRIANDLALPY
-634 GFKKLSPGA
+634 GFKKLSSGA

-649 KRFVIP
+649 KRFLIP

-660 LANTCLARNNN
+660 MGHTCLARNNY
-671 LEELIIND
+671 LEELVIND

-684 FTSWDLTKIPT
+684 STSWDLTKIPT

-729 NNANPNRTMF
+729 NNADPNKTIY
-739 HMTVTSS
+739 HMTVTSG
-746 TPLTVDGMTYAGK
+746 TPLTVDGVTYAGK

-771 ESDTTFVCSNY
+771 ESPTAFDCTNS
-782 EIDRTNDGSKKY
+782 EIDMTNGGSKKY

-801 SAFIWCEQ
+801 SALIWCEQ
-809 LTNVRVERMK
+809 LTNVRVDRMD

-828 FRGTKITRFTVP
+828 FRGTKITQFTVP
-840 ASCSHIGNMAFSAC
+840 ASCFHIGNMAFSAC
-854 SKLSELMLRRNQNRT
+854 SKLSELMLMRNQNRT

-894 YLDVKNWPTS
+894 YLDVSKWPTS
-904 PGRPAFID
+904 PYRPDCKD
-912 QLTGWVQINDGSTVS
+912 QLNGWVQINDGSTVS
-927 TFSVHHPVDWNA
+927 TFVVYHPVDWEA
-939 SGLNAYIVTDYD
+939 SGLNAYIVDGYD
-951 KNKNIASTMKIGR
+951 KNKKIASTMKMGR
-964 TSIANGGVLIDG
+964 TSTANGVLIEG

-988 STVPTSPKNLLLGAS
+988 ITEPNNPGNYLQGTVTSE
-1003 GVLNL
+1003 NL
-1008 DYFQVAYVFDKK
+1008 DQYKVAYVFDKK

-1028 SGYRAEAGSAFLQLT
+1028 SGYRSEAGSAFLRLT
-1043 NTQAGNTTK
+1043 STQAGNTTK
-1052 VYIDRWSNA
+1052 VYIDRWYKAS
-1061 TGDINGDGEVNVSDV
+1061 GDINGDGEINVSDV

-1089 SDAVCDINGDGEINV
+1089 SDASCDINGDGEINV
-1104 SDVTALINMILK
+1104 SDVTALINLILK

>member
-1 MKKQLLFLF
+1 MKKFLLSTVI
-10 FALLALCASAA
+10 ALMALCAAA
-21 VGDTFSVGK
+21 AIGDTFSVGK

-45 QVTVTGLSAE
+45 QVVVTGLSAE

-127 IESLAFNNCSSLKYV
+127 IESSAFNNCSSLKYV

-167 LVSKAAKNTVER
+167 LVSNAAKNTVER

-185 FKNFATIYRN
+185 FKKFATIYCN

-210 VSTLPD
+210 ASTLPD
-216 DKPNK
+216 DKPTK
-221 NRHGVFQLVGL
+221 NRHGVFKLVGL

-259 YNACESNSNLKSVDL
+259 YNACESNSNLKTVDL
-274 SSLSHLKKIDEYAFK
+274 SRLSHLREIGDYAFK
-289 DCSAL
+289 GCSAL
-294 TRIILNS
+294 TTIKLNS
-301 STPLSIRK
+301 STSLGIRT

-323 TSNVSVFYASAVN
+323 TSNVYDIWGSAVN
-336 GCSNLETITVST
+336 GCSNLKTITVST
-348 HNKHLCDVNGIVYSK
+348 LNKHLCDVNGIVYSK
-363 NKTVLERCPPGH
+363 DKTELVRCPPGH
-375 NTTMFNHYSFPSTLK
+375 NTTIFNHSSFPSTLK
-390 EIGFSA
+390 KIGLRA
-396 FATCKKIQKIYIPYG
+396 FATCKKIQMIHIPYG
-411 VKSIGICFQE
+411 VKTIEMCFQE
-421 CTGLTTLQIPSSVT
+421 CTGLTTLQIPSSAT
-435 GFGYGTFGN
+435 EFGYAMWGD

-450 LYCNFSTPPSGMPV
+450 FYYNFSTPPSGMPY

-472 HTLYVPD
+472 ITLYVPD

-494 KNIKGGAYDA
+494 KYIKSGAYDV
-504 TTIDAV
+504 TTNDAM

-521 AETINGNSYD
+521 AETINGNSYA
-531 GRAMLVYAPDPTTVY
+531 GRAMLVYAPDPTVY
-546 SQTYAVPDY
+546 SQTYAVPDH
-555 VRLPNGK
+555 VTLANGK

-591 SIFSNAFQGK
+591 SIFSNAFKGK
-601 TKLTR
+601 TMLTG
-606 LKLNSNLT
+606 LKLNSRLT

-621 YDCRISNDLVLPY
+621 YDCRIANDLALPY
-634 GFKKLSPGA
+634 GFKKLSSGA

-649 KRFVIP
+649 KRFLIP

-671 LEELIIND
+671 LEELVIND
-679 PYWAR
+679 RCWANY
-684 FTSWDLTKIPT
+684 TTWDLTKIPT
-695 SCKLYVPVGSVE
+695 SCKLYVPVGSEE
-707 AYKNNEKWGKLK
+707 AYKKNEKWGKLN
-719 VMAGSYDFTY
+719 VMEGSYDFTY
-729 NNANPNRTMF
+729 NNADPYGTIY
-739 HMTVTSS
+739 HMTVTSG
-746 TPLTVDGMTYAGK
+746 TPLTVDGVTYAGK

-771 ESDTTFVCSNY
+771 ERYSTFECDNY
-782 EIDRTNDGSKKY
+782 ETDRTNGGSKKY

-801 SAFIWCEQ
+801 KVLKWCDQ
-809 LTNVRVERMK
+809 VTTMRVDRMK
-819 HLERIGNSA
+819 HLERIGKSA
-828 FRGTKITRFTVP
+828 FELSSVTQFTVP
-840 ASCSHIGNMAFSAC
+840 ESCTSIGDEAFFDC
-854 SKLSELMLRRNQNRT
+854 RKLSELMLMRNQNRT
-869 YGRLFYQLN
+869 YGFRFYGRN
-878 ATNFN
+878 ASDFM
-883 CYINWKDHYNL
+883 CYAYWKDHYKV
-894 YLDVKNWPTS
+894 YYEACNWRALSGWPS
-904 PGRPAFID
+904 PRD
-912 QLTGWVQINDGSTVS
+912 LVNGWVQINDGSTVS
-927 TFSVHHPVDWNA
+927 TFAITHPVDWNA

-951 KNKNIASTMKIGR
+951 KNKKIASTMKVAI
-964 TSIANGGVLIDG
+964 TSTAYGGVLIDG

-988 STVPTSPKNLLLGAS
+988 STVPTNPKNLLLGAP
-1003 GVLNL
+1003 GGADL
-1008 DYFQVAYVFDKK
+1008 DKFQVGYVFDKK

-1028 SGYRAEAGSAFLQLT
+1028 SGYRAEPGSAFLRLS

-1052 VYIDRWSNA
+1052 VYIDRWLKA

-1104 SDVTALINMILK
+1104 SDVTALINLILK

>member
-1 MKKQLLFLF
+1 MKRFLLSTVI
-10 FALLALCASAA
+10 ALMALCASAA
-21 VGDTFSVGK
+21 IGDTFSVGK

-78 VTEIGAYAFYAQK
+78 VTEIGSYAFYAQK

-102 LRIKNNA
+102 RRIKNNA

-142 FYANTYFIDSHYASN
+142 FCANDYIKDSNYASN
-157 CMPNNSGMIL
+157 CMPNNSGMVL
-167 LVSKAAKNTVER
+167 LVSNTAKNTVER

-195 HEAFDF
+195 YEAFDF

-210 VSTLPD
+210 ASNLPD
-216 DKPNK
+216 EKPNK
-221 NRHGVFQLVGL
+221 NRHGVFKLVGL

-259 YNACESNSNLKSVDL
+259 YNACESYSNLKTVDL
-274 SSLSHLKKIDEYAFK
+274 SRLSYLKVINDYAFK
-289 DCSAL
+289 GCSAL
-294 TRIILNS
+294 TTIKLNS
-301 STPLSIRK
+301 STSLSIYS

-323 TSNVSVFYASAVN
+323 TSNVYAFSASAVN
-336 GCSNLETITVST
+336 GCSNLKTITVST
-348 HNKHLCDVNGIVYSK
+348 LNKHLCDVNGIVYSK
-363 NKTVLERCPPGH
+363 DKTKLVRCPPGH
-375 NTTMFNHYSFPSTLK
+375 NTTIFNHSSFPSTLK
-390 EIGFSA
+390 EIGSEA
-396 FATCKKIQKIYIPYG
+396 FATCKKIQKVHIPYG
-411 VKSIGICFQE
+411 VKSIRMCFDE
-421 CTGLTTLQIPSSVT
+421 CTGLTTLQIPSSAT
-435 GFGYGTFGN
+435 DFGYVMFGF

-450 LYCNFSTPPSGMPV
+450 FYCNLSTPPSGMPY

-472 HTLYVPD
+472 LTLYVPD
-479 EAIEAYKKAT
+479 EAIEAYKNAT

-494 KNIKGGAYDA
+494 KYIKGGAFDVTTNDA
-504 TTIDAV
+504 M

-521 AETINGNSYD
+521 AETINGNSYA
-531 GRAMLVYAPDPTTVY
+531 GRAMLVYAPDPTVY
-546 SQTYAVPDY
+546 SQTYAVPDH
-555 VRLPNGK
+555 VTLANGK

-583 LTLGANVD
+583 LKLGANVD

-601 TKLTR
+601 TMLTG

-621 YDCRISNDLVLPY
+621 YDCRIANDLALPY
-634 GFKKLSPGA
+634 GFKKLSSGA

-649 KRFVIP
+649 KRFLIP

-660 LANTCLARNNN
+660 MGHTCLARNNY
-671 LEELIIND
+671 LEELVIND

-684 FTSWDLTKIPT
+684 STSWDLTKIPT

-707 AYKNNEKWGKLK
+707 AYKNNEKWGTLK

-729 NNANPNRTMF
+729 NNADPYGTIY
-739 HMTVTSS
+739 HMTVTSG
-746 TPLTVDGMTYAGK
+746 TPLTVDGVTYAGK

-771 ESDTTFVCSNY
+771 ESPTAFDCTNS
-782 EIDRTNDGSKKY
+782 EIDMTNGGFKKY

-801 SAFIWCEQ
+801 SALIWCEQ
-809 LTNVRVERMK
+809 LTNVRVERMD

-828 FRGTKITRFTVP
+828 FRGTKITQFTVP

-854 SKLSELMLRRNQNRT
+854 SKLSELMLMRNQNRT
-869 YGRLFYQLN
+869 YGNRFYQLN

-894 YLDVKNWPTS
+894 YLDVSKWPTS
-904 PGRPAFID
+904 PYRPECKD
-912 QLTGWVQINDGSTVS
+912 QLNGWVQINDGSTVS
-927 TFSVHHPVDWNA
+927 TFVVYHPVDWEA
-939 SGLNAYIVTDYD
+939 SGLNAYIVDGYD
-951 KNKNIASTMKIGR
+951 KNKKIASTMKMGR
-964 TSIANGGVLIDG
+964 TSTANGVLIEG

-988 STVPTSPKNLLLGAS
+988 ITEPTNPGNYLQGTVTSE
-1003 GVLNL
+1003 NL
-1008 DYFQVAYVFDKK
+1008 DQYKVAYVFDKK

-1028 SGYRAEAGSAFLQLT
+1028 SGYRSEAGSAFLRLT
-1043 NTQAGNTTK
+1043 STQAGNTTK
-1052 VYIDRWSNA
+1052 VYIDRWYKAS
-1061 TGDINGDGEVNVSDV
+1061 GDINGDGEVNVSDV

-1104 SDVTALINMILK
+1104 SDVTALINLILK

>member
-1 MKKQLLFLF
+1 MKRFLLSTVI
-10 FALLALCASAA
+10 ALMALCASAA
-21 VGDTFSVGK
+21 IGDTFSVGK
-30 LNYQVTS
+30 LNYLVTS

-102 LRIKNNA
+102 TRIKNNA

-142 FYANTYFIDSHYASN
+142 FCANDYIKDSNYASN
-157 CMPNNSGMIL
+157 CMPNNSGMVL
-167 LVSKAAKNTVER
+167 LVSKTAKNTVER

-195 HEAFDF
+195 YEAFDF

-210 VSTLPD
+210 ASNLPD
-216 DKPNK
+216 EKPNK
-221 NRHGVFQLVGL
+221 NRHGVFKLVGL

-253 DLAEVT
+253 DLAEIT
-259 YNACESNSNLKSVDL
+259 HNACESYSNLKTVDL
-274 SSLSHLKKIDEYAFK
+274 SRLSYLRAIKDYAFK
-289 DCSAL
+289 GCSAL
-294 TRIILNS
+294 TTIKLNS
-301 STPLSIRK
+301 STSLSIYS

-323 TSNVSVFYASAVN
+323 TSNVYDFGASAVN
-336 GCSNLETITVST
+336 GCSNLKTITVST
-348 HNKHLCDVNGIVYSK
+348 LNKHLCDVNGIVYSK
-363 NKTVLERCPPGH
+363 DKTELVRCPPGH
-375 NTTMFNHYSFPSTLK
+375 NTTIFNHSSFPSTLK
-390 EIGFSA
+390 EIGFEA
-396 FATCKKIQKIYIPYG
+396 FATCKKIQMIHIPYG
-411 VKSIGICFQE
+411 VKSIRMCFQE

-435 GFGYGTFGN
+435 DFGYGTFGF

-450 LYCNFSTPPSGMPV
+450 LYCNLSTPPSGMPY

-472 HTLYVPD
+472 LTLYVPD
-479 EAIEAYKKAT
+479 EAIEAYKNAR

-494 KNIKGGAYDA
+494 KYIKGGAFDVTTNDA
-504 TTIDAV
+504 MQ
-510 ETLRYTIHSNK
+510 TLRYTIHSNK
-521 AETINGNSYD
+521 AETINGNSYA
-531 GRAMLVYAPDPTTVY
+531 GRAMLVYAPDPTVY
-546 SQTYAVPDY
+546 SQTYAVPDH
-555 VRLPNGK
+555 VTLANGK

-583 LTLGANVD
+583 LRLGANVD

-601 TKLTR
+601 TMLTG
-606 LKLNSNLT
+606 LKLNSKLT

-621 YDCRISNDLVLPY
+621 YDCRIANDLALPY
-634 GFKKLSPGA
+634 GFKKLSSGA

-649 KRFVIP
+649 KRFLIP

-660 LANTCLARNNN
+660 MGHTCLARNNY
-671 LEELIIND
+671 LEELVIND

-684 FTSWDLTKIPT
+684 STSWDLTKIPT

-729 NNANPNRTMF
+729 NNADPNKTIY
-739 HMTVTSS
+739 HMTVTSG
-746 TPLTVDGMTYAGK
+746 TPLTVDGVTYAGK

-771 ESDTTFVCSNY
+771 ESPTAFDCTNS
-782 EIDRTNDGSKKY
+782 EIDMTNGGSKKY

-801 SAFIWCEQ
+801 SALIWCEQ
-809 LTNVRVERMK
+809 LTNVRVERMD

-828 FRGTKITRFTVP
+828 FRGTKITQFTVP

-854 SKLSELMLRRNQNRT
+854 SKLSELMLMRNQNRT
-869 YGRLFYQLN
+869 YGKRFYQFN

-894 YLDVKNWPTS
+894 YLVVRDWPTS
-904 PGRPAFID
+904 PGGPSYID

-927 TFSVHHPVDWNA
+927 TFAVYHPVDWEA
-939 SGLNAYIVTDYD
+939 SGLNAYIVDDYD
-951 KNKNIASTMKIGR
+951 KNKNIASTMKMGR
-964 TSIANGGVLIDG
+964 TSTGNGVLIEG

-988 STVPTSPKNLLLGAS
+988 STEPTNPKNYLWGSVTAED
-1003 GVLNL
+1003 L
-1008 DYFQVAYVFDKK
+1008 DMHRVGYVFNKK
-1020 DKYFWKPS
+1020 DKYFYKPS
-1028 SGYRAEAGSAFLQLT
+1028 SDYITEAGSAFFRLSV
-1043 NTQAGNTTK
+1043 TQAFNINK
-1052 VYIDRWSNA
+1052 VYIDRWYKAS
-1061 TGDINGDGEVNVSDV
+1061 GDINGDGEVNVSDV

-1089 SDAVCDINGDGEINV
+1089 TDAVCDINGDGEINV
-1104 SDVTALINMILK
+1104 SDVTALINLILK

>member
-1 MKKQLLFLF
+1 MKRFLLSTVI
-10 FALLALCASAA
+10 ALMALCASAA
-21 VGDTFSVGK
+21 IGDTFSVGK

-102 LRIKNNA
+102 RRIKNNA

-142 FYANTYFIDSHYASN
+142 FCANTYILDSNYASN
-157 CMPNNSGMIL
+157 CMPNNSGMVL
-167 LVSKAAKNTVER
+167 LVSKAAQNTVER
-179 AKGIAA
+179 AKGVAA

-210 VSTLPD
+210 ASTLPD
-216 DKPNK
+216 DKPTK
-221 NRHGVFQLVGL
+221 NRHGVFKLVGL

-301 STPLSIRK
+301 STPLSIRT

-323 TSNVSVFYASAVN
+323 TSNVYDFGASAVN
-336 GCSNLETITVST
+336 GCSNLKTITVST
-348 HNKHLCDVNGIVYSK
+348 LNKHLCDVNGIVYSK
-363 NKTVLERCPPGH
+363 DKTELVRCPPGH
-375 NTTMFNHYSFPSTLK
+375 NTTIFNHSSFPSTLK
-390 EIGFSA
+390 EIGFEA
-396 FATCKKIQKIYIPYG
+396 FATCKKIQMVHIPYG
-411 VKSIGICFQE
+411 VKSIRMCFQE
-421 CTGLTTLQIPSSVT
+421 CTGLTTLQIPSSAT
-435 GFGYGTFGN
+435 DFGYGTFGF

-450 LYCNFSTPPSGMPV
+450 LYCNLSTPPSGMPY

-472 HTLYVPD
+472 LTLYVPD
-479 EAIEAYKKAT
+479 EAIEAYKNAR

-494 KNIKGGAYDA
+494 KYIKGGAFDVTTNDA
-504 TTIDAV
+504 MQ
-510 ETLRYTIHSNK
+510 TLRYTIHSNK
-521 AETINGNSYD
+521 AETINGNSYA
-531 GRAMLVYAPDPTTVY
+531 GRAMLVYAPDPTVY
-546 SQTYAVPDY
+546 SQTYAVPDH
-555 VRLPNGK
+555 VTLANGK

-583 LTLGANVD
+583 LKLGANVD

-601 TKLTR
+601 TMLTG
-606 LKLNSNLT
+606 LKLNSKLT

-621 YDCRISNDLVLPY
+621 YDCRIANDLALPY
-634 GFKKLSPGA
+634 GFKKLSSGA

-649 KRFVIP
+649 KRFLIP

-660 LANTCLARNNN
+660 MGHTCLARNNY
-671 LEELIIND
+671 LEELVIND

-684 FTSWDLTKIPT
+684 STSWDLTKIPT

-771 ESDTTFVCSNY
+771 ESPTTFDC
-782 EIDRTNDGSKKY
+782 TNSEMDMTNGGSKKY

-801 SAFIWCEQ
+801 SALIWCEQ
-809 LTNVRVERMK
+809 LTNVRVERMD

-828 FRGTKITRFTVP
+828 FRGTKITQFTVP

-854 SKLSELMLRRNQNRT
+854 SKLSELMLMRNQNRT

-894 YLDVKNWPTS
+894 YLDVSKWPTS
-904 PGRPAFID
+904 PYRPECKD
-912 QLTGWVQINDGSTVS
+912 QLNGWVQINDGSTVS
-927 TFSVHHPVDWNA
+927 TFVVYHPVDWEA
-939 SGLNAYIVTDYD
+939 SGLNAYIVDGYD
-951 KNKNIASTMKIGR
+951 KNKKIASTMKMGR
-964 TSIANGGVLIDG
+964 TSTANGVLIEG

-988 STVPTSPKNLLLGAS
+988 ITEPTNPGNYLQGTVTSE
-1003 GVLNL
+1003 NL
-1008 DYFQVAYVFDKK
+1008 DQYKVAYVFDKK

-1028 SGYRAEAGSAFLQLT
+1028 SGYRTEAGSAFLWLT
-1043 NTQAGNTTK
+1043 STQAGNTTK
-1052 VYIDRWSNA
+1052 VYIDRWYKA

-1104 SDVTALINMILK
+1104 SDVTALINLILK

>member
-1 MKKQLLFLF
+1 MKRFLLSTVI
-10 FALLALCASAA
+10 ALMALCASAA
-21 VGDTFSVGK
+21 IGDTFSVGK
-30 LNYQVTS
+30 LNYLVTS

-78 VTEIGAYAFYAQK
+78 VTEIGSYAFYAQK

-102 LRIKNNA
+102 RRIKNNA

-142 FYANTYFIDSHYASN
+142 FCANTYILDSNYASN
-157 CMPNNSGMIL
+157 CMPNNSGMVLI
-167 LVSKAAKNTVER
+167 VSKAAQNTVER
-179 AKGIAA
+179 AKGVAA

-210 VSTLPD
+210 VTVFPD
-216 DKPNK
+216 DQPNK
-221 NRHGVFQLVGL
+221 NRHGVFKLVGL

-253 DLAEVT
+253 DLAEIT
-259 YNACESNSNLKSVDL
+259 YNACESYTNLKTVDL
-274 SSLSHLKKIDEYAFK
+274 SRLSYLREIWNYAFK
-289 DCSAL
+289 GCSAL
-294 TRIILNS
+294 TTIKLNS
-301 STPLSIRK
+301 STSLGIRT

-323 TSNVSVFYASAVN
+323 TSNVYDFGASAVN
-336 GCSNLETITVST
+336 GCSNLKTITVST
-348 HNKHLCDVNGIVYSK
+348 LNKHLCDVNGIVYSK
-363 NKTVLERCPPGH
+363 DKTELVRCPPGH
-375 NTTMFNHYSFPSTLK
+375 NTTIFNHSSFPSTLK
-390 EIGFSA
+390 EIGFEA
-396 FATCKKIQKIYIPYG
+396 FATCKKIRMVHIPYG
-411 VKSIGICFQE
+411 VKSIRMCFQE
-421 CTGLTTLQIPSSVT
+421 CTGLTTLQIPSSAT
-435 GFGYGTFGN
+435 DFGYGTFGF

-450 LYCNFSTPPSGMPV
+450 LYCNLSTPPSGMPY
-464 GPYSSAPR
+464 GPYGSAPR
-472 HTLYVPD
+472 LTLYVPD
-479 EAIEAYKKAT
+479 EAIEAYKNAR

-494 KNIKGGAYDA
+494 KYIKGGAFDVTTNDA
-504 TTIDAV
+504 M

-521 AETINGNSYD
+521 AETINGNSYA
-531 GRAMLVYAPDPTTVY
+531 GRAMLVYAPDPTVY
-546 SQTYAVPDY
+546 SQTYAVPDH
-555 VRLPNGK
+555 VTLANGK

-583 LTLGANVD
+583 LRLGANVD

-601 TKLTR
+601 TMLTG
-606 LKLNSNLT
+606 LKLNSKLT

-621 YDCRISNDLVLPY
+621 YDCRIANDLALPY
-634 GFKKLSPGA
+634 GFKKLSSGA

-649 KRFVIP
+649 KRFLIP

-660 LANTCLARNNN
+660 MGHTCLARNNY
-671 LEELIIND
+671 LEELVIND
-679 PYWAR
+679 PFWAR
-684 FTSWDLTKIPT
+684 STSWDLTKIPT

-729 NNANPNRTMF
+729 NNADPNKTIY
-739 HMTVTSS
+739 HMTVTSG
-746 TPLTVDGMTYAGK
+746 TPLTVDGVTYAGK

-771 ESDTTFVCSNY
+771 ESPTAFDCTNS
-782 EIDRTNDGSKKY
+782 EIDMTNGGSKKY

-801 SAFIWCEQ
+801 SALIWCEQ
-809 LTNVRVERMK
+809 LTNVRVERMD
-819 HLERIGNSA
+819 HLERIGNRA
-828 FRGTKITRFTVP
+828 FCGTKITQFTVP

-854 SKLSELMLRRNQNRT
+854 SKLSELMLMRNQNRT

-894 YLDVKNWPTS
+894 YLDVSKWPTS
-904 PGRPAFID
+904 PYRPDCKD
-912 QLTGWVQINDGSTVS
+912 QLNGWVQINDGSTVS
-927 TFSVHHPVDWNA
+927 TFVVYHPVDWEA
-939 SGLNAYIVTDYD
+939 SGLNAYIVDGYD
-951 KNKNIASTMKIGR
+951 KNKKIASTMKMGR
-964 TSIANGGVLIDG
+964 TSTANGVLIEG

-988 STVPTSPKNLLLGAS
+988 ITEPTNPGNYLQGTVTSE
-1003 GVLNL
+1003 NL
-1008 DYFQVAYVFDKK
+1008 DQYKVAYVFDKK

-1028 SGYRAEAGSAFLQLT
+1028 SGYRSEAGSAFLRLT
-1043 NTQAGNTTK
+1043 STQAGNTTK
-1052 VYIDRWSNA
+1052 VYIDRWLKA

-1089 SDAVCDINGDGEINV
+1089 TDAVCDINGDGEINV

>member
-1 MKKQLLFLF
+1 MKKFLLSTVI
-10 FALLALCASAA
+10 ALMALCASAA
-21 VGDTFSVGK
+21 IGDTFSVGK

-45 QVTVTGLSAE
+45 QVVVTGLSAE

-78 VTEIGAYAFYAQK
+78 VTEIGSYAFYAQK

-102 LRIKNNA
+102 RRIKNNA

-142 FYANTYFIDSHYASN
+142 FCANDYIKDSNYASN
-157 CMPNNSGMIL
+157 CMPNNSGMVLI
-167 LVSKAAKNTVER
+167 VSNTAKNTVER

-195 HEAFDF
+195 YEAFDF

-210 VSTLPD
+210 ASNLPD
-216 DKPNK
+216 EKPNK
-221 NRHGVFQLVGL
+221 NRHGVFKLVGL

-259 YNACESNSNLKSVDL
+259 YNACESNSNLKTVDL
-274 SSLSHLKKIDEYAFK
+274 SRLSHLKEINSGAFK
-289 DCSAL
+289 YCTAL
-294 TRIILNS
+294 STVKLNS
-301 STPLSIRK
+301 STTPLTISD
-309 EAFANC
+309 EAFAYC
-315 TSLTTLNL
+315 TALTTLNV
-323 TSNVSVFYASAVN
+323 TNNVYDLHPTAVA
-336 GCSNLETITVST
+336 GCSNLATITVSSL
-348 HNKHLCDVNGIVYSK
+348 NKYYCDVNGILYSK
-363 NKTVLERCPPGH
+363 DKTVLKRCPPGYR
-375 NTTMFNHYSFPSTLK
+375 TTIFNHSDFPSTLTT
-390 EIGFSA
+390 IDNQA
-396 FATCKKIQKIYIPYG
+396 FQTCEKVEKIYIPYG
-411 VKSIGICFQE
+411 VKDIIYPFQG
-421 CTGLTTLQIPSSVT
+421 CKSLTTLQFPSSVT
-435 GFGYGTFGN
+435 DFNYFRWSDLSK
-444 IPNLTY
+444 LTTVY
-450 LYCNFSTPPSGMPV
+450 LNNQTPPRGMFDDFN
-464 GPYSSAPR
+464 SSAPR

-479 EAIEAYKKAT
+479 EAIEAYKNAKK
-489 YWSTW
+489 WSTW
-494 KNIKGGAYDA
+494 KYIKGGAFDVTTNDA
-504 TTIDAV
+504 MQ
-510 ETLRYTIHSNK
+510 TLRYTIHSNK
-521 AETINGNSYD
+521 AETINGNSYA
-531 GRAMLVYAPDPTTVY
+531 GRAMLVYAPDPTVY
-546 SQTYAVPDY
+546 SQTYAVPDH
-555 VRLPNGK
+555 VTLANGK

-570 SNVCSGGMRASAT
+570 SNVCSGGMRTSAT

-601 TKLTR
+601 TMLTG

-621 YDCRISNDLVLPY
+621 YNCRIANDLALPY
-634 GFKKLSPGA
+634 GFKKLSSGA

-649 KRFVIP
+649 KRFLIP

-660 LANTCLARNNN
+660 LGHTCLARNNY
-671 LEELIIND
+671 LEELVIND

-684 FTSWDLTKIPT
+684 STSWDLTKIPT

-729 NNANPNRTMF
+729 NNADPNKTIY
-739 HMTVTSS
+739 HMTVTSG
-746 TPLTVDGMTYAGK
+746 TPLTVDGVTYAGK

-771 ESDTTFVCSNY
+771 DSPTAFDCTNS
-782 EIDRTNDGSKKY
+782 EIDMTNGGSKKY

-801 SAFIWCEQ
+801 SALIWCEQ
-809 LTNVRVERMK
+809 LTNVRVDRME

-828 FRGTKITRFTVP
+828 FRGTKITQFTVP
-840 ASCSHIGNMAFSAC
+840 ASCTSIGDEAFFDC
-854 SKLSELMLRRNQNRT
+854 RKLSELMLMRNQNRT
-869 YGRLFYQLN
+869 YGFRFYGRN
-878 ATNFN
+878 ASDFM
-883 CYINWKDHYNL
+883 CYAYWKDHYKV
-894 YLDVKNWPTS
+894 YLEACNWTALSGWPS
-904 PGRPAFID
+904 PRD
-912 QLTGWVQINDGSTVS
+912 LVNGWVQINDGSTVS
-927 TFSVHHPVDWNA
+927 TFAVAHPVDWNA

-951 KNKNIASTMKIGR
+951 KNKKIASTMKVAI
-964 TSIANGGVLIDG
+964 TSTAYGGVLIDG

-988 STVPTSPKNLLLGAS
+988 STVPTNPKNLLLGAPN
-1003 GVLNL
+1003 GADLNK
-1008 DYFQVAYVFDKK
+1008 FQVGYVFDKK

-1028 SGYRAEAGSAFLQLT
+1028 SGYRAEPGSAFLRLT

-1052 VYIDRWSNA
+1052 VYIDRWAKA
-1061 TGDINGDGEVNVSDV
+1061 TGDINGDGEINVSDV

-1089 SDAVCDINGDGEINV
+1089 SDASCDINGDGEINV
-1104 SDVTALINMILK
+1104 SDVTALINLILK

>member
-1 MKKQLLFLF
+1 MKKFLLSTVI
-10 FALLALCASAA
+10 ALMALCASAA
-21 VGDTFSVGK
+21 IGDSFSVGK

-102 LRIKNNA
+102 TRIKNNA

-259 YNACESNSNLKSVDL
+259 YNACESNSNLKTVDL
-274 SSLSHLKKIDEYAFK
+274 SRLSLKVINEYAFK
-289 DCSAL
+289 GCSAL
-294 TRIILNS
+294 NRIILNS

-472 HTLYVPD
+472 LTLYVPD

-494 KNIKGGAYDA
+494 KYIKGGAYDV
-504 TTIDAV
+504 TTNDAM

-531 GRAMLVYAPDPTTVY
+531 GRAMLVYAPDPTVY
-546 SQTYAVPDY
+546 SQTYAVPDH
-555 VRLPNGK
+555 LTLANGK

-591 SIFSNAFQGK
+591 SIFSNAFRGK
-601 TKLTR
+601 TMLKE
-606 LKLNSNLT
+606 LKLNSKLT

-621 YDCRISNDLVLPY
+621 YDCRIANDLALPY
-634 GFKKLSPGA
+634 GFKKLSSGA

-649 KRFVIP
+649 KRFLIP

-660 LANTCLARNNN
+660 LANTCLARNNY
-671 LEELIIND
+671 LEELVIND
-679 PYWAR
+679 PFWANY
-684 FTSWDLTKIPT
+684 TTWDLTKIPT

-729 NNANPNRTMF
+729 NNADPYGTIY
-739 HMTVTSS
+739 HMTVTSG
-746 TPLTVDGMTYAGK
+746 TPLTVDGVTYAGK

-771 ESDTTFVCSNY
+771 ESPTTFGCDNY
-782 EIDRTNDGSKKY
+782 ETDRTNGGSKKY

-801 SAFIWCEQ
+801 SALIWCEQ
-809 LTNVRVERMK
+809 LTNVRVDRME

-828 FRGTKITRFTVP
+828 FRGTKITQFTVP

-854 SKLSELMLRRNQNRT
+854 SKLSELMLMRNQNRT

-894 YLDVKNWPTS
+894 YLDVSKWPIYS
-904 PGRPAFID
+904 GRPESKD
-912 QLTGWVQINDGSTVS
+912 QLNGWVQINDGSTVS
-927 TFSVHHPVDWNA
+927 TFSVYHPVDWEA
-939 SGLNAYIVTDYD
+939 SGLNAYIVDGYD
-951 KNKNIASTMKIGR
+951 KNKKIASTMKMGR
-964 TSIANGGVLIDG
+964 TSTANGVLIEG

-988 STVPTSPKNLLLGAS
+988 ITEPTNPGNYLQGTVTSE
-1003 GVLNL
+1003 NL
-1008 DYFQVAYVFDKK
+1008 DLYKVAYVFDKK

-1028 SGYRAEAGSAFLQLT
+1028 SGYRSEAGSAFLWLT
-1043 NTQAGNTTK
+1043 STQAGNTTK
-1052 VYIDRWSNA
+1052 VYIDRWYKAS
-1061 TGDINGDGEVNVSDV
+1061 GDINGDGEVNVSDV

-1104 SDVTALINMILK
+1104 SDVTALINLILK